1 MAMNNR
7 VLSIEIGNSFT
18 KICEMD
24 YKVKK
29 PKVYKV
35 LTVETPE
42 GIVVDGML
50 QPTQEYADR
59 MVNALGTN
67 GIRTKKVI
75 FTISST
81 RVASREVQIPNVKAS
96 KIEALVK
103 TNANEYF
110 PVDLTQYEIGHYL
123 AGGLTENGKLRVM
136 ALAVPKALLDSYYQL
151 AQMCSWEVECFDY
164 SSNSL
169 YQILRDEKSEKVTMV
184 IKIDENSTI
193 VTVLSAGKVLLQRT
207 VAYGVQD
214 AIDTMIASGAYA
226 VNDPMSAVE
235 RFQKKTC
242 LNRVLHPG
250 DKVWEENA
258 GRWEDEDAGNVEVTE
273 ARQKITASL
282 EPLIVGVSRVIDFYD
297 SRNSENPIEKSYVTG
312 LGGSFSGMSKLFTN
326 CLERKVHTLS
336 EMDDKIGMSKAIRS
350 TRPAAYI
357 SCLGAVLAP
366 VGLIDKSTQ
375 KSKGLTVVSG
385 TNYTFVSVAVLVL
398 GVILSIAMAATSVTR
413 YLGNVAQNV
422 YLQNRVQ
429 ELQPA
434 QAVYN
439 DYLAAEAQYDK
450 YTYLYAYTQTPN
462 ENLVEFI
469 NELEQILPDSFYTN
483 SFSSDQTGISMS
495 VTVEGKA
502 AAARTILN
510 IRNMQSIDD
519 VEISN
524 ITDSK
529 DETGTSIVTFSI
541 TGSYKVL
548 GVILSIAMAAT
559 SVTRYL
565 GNVAQNVYLQNRV
578 QELQPAQAVYNDYL
592 AAEAQYDKYTYLY
605 AYTQTPNENLVE
617 FINELEQILPD
628 SFYTNS
634 FSSDQTGISMSV
646 TVEGKAAAART
657 ILNIRNMQSIDDV
670 EISNITDSK
679 DETGT
684 SIVTFSITGSYKEL
698 TDETEESGE
707 AQADTQTAQ

>member
-18 KICEMD
+18 KICEID

-42 GIVVDGML
+42 GVVVDGML
-50 QPTQEYADR
+50 QPTQEYADHL
-59 MVNALGTN
+59 VNALGTN
-67 GIRTKKVI
+67 GIRTKRVI

-103 TNANEYF
+103 TNANDYF

-123 AGGLTENGKLRVM
+123 AGGLTEEGKLRVM

-151 AQMCSWEVECFDY
+151 AQMCGWEVECFDY

-169 YQILRDEKSEKVTMV
+169 YQILRDEKSEKVTMM

-214 AIDTMIASGAYA
+214 AIETMIASGAYA

-242 LNRVLHPG
+242 LNRVLHQG
-250 DKVWEENA
+250 DKLWEENA
-258 GRWEDEDAGNVEVTE
+258 GRWEDEDAGNAEVTA
-273 ARQKITASL
+273 ARQKITSSL

-297 SRNSENPIEKSYVTG
+297 SRNSNTPIERTYVTG

-336 EMDDKIGMSKAIRS
+336 DMDDKIGMSKAIRS

-375 KSKGLTVVSG
+375 KAKGLTVVSG

-398 GVILSIAMAATSVTR
+398 GVILSIAMAVTSLTR
-413 YLGNVAQNV
+413 YFGTVAENVA
-422 YLQNRVQ
+422 LQARVE

-434 QAVYN
+434 QTVYN
-439 DYLAAEAQYDK
+439 EYLSAAAQYDK
-450 YTYLYAYTQTPN
+450 YKYLYEYTENPN

-469 NELEQILPDSFYTN
+469 NELEQILPDSFYTD
-483 SFSSDQTGISMS
+483 SFSSDQTGISMT
-495 VTVEGKA
+495 VNVEGKA

-510 IRNMQSIDD
+510 IRNMESIED
-519 VEISN
+519 VQISN
-524 ITDSK
+524 ITDNQ
-529 DETGTSIVTFSI
+529 DEMGGSWVMFSMTGT
-541 TGSYKVL
+541 YRE
-548 GVILSIAMAAT
+548 LS
-559 SVTRYL
+559 
-565 GNVAQNVYLQNRV
+565 
-578 QELQPAQAVYNDYL
+578 
-592 AAEAQYDKYTYLY
+592 
-605 AYTQTPNENLVE
+605 
-617 FINELEQILPD
+617 
-628 SFYTNS
+628 
-634 FSSDQTGISMSV
+634 
-646 TVEGKAAAART
+646 
-657 ILNIRNMQSIDDV
+657 
-670 EISNITDSK
+670 
-679 DETGT
+679 
-684 SIVTFSITGSYKEL
+684 
-698 TDETEESGE
+698 DETEETGE
-707 AQADTQTAQ
+707 TVESTQSVQ

>member
-1 MAMNNR
+1 MNNR

-18 KICEMD
+18 KICEID

-42 GIVVDGML
+42 GVVVDGML
-50 QPTQEYADR
+50 QPTQEYADHL
-59 MVNALGTN
+59 VNALGTN
-67 GIRTKKVI
+67 GIHTRRVI

-81 RVASREVQIPNVKAS
+81 RVASREVQIPNVKAN

-103 TNANEYF
+103 TNANDYF

-123 AGGLTENGKLRVM
+123 AGGLTEEGKLRVM

-151 AQMCSWEVECFDY
+151 AQMCGWEVECFDY

-169 YQILRDEKSEKVTMV
+169 YQILRDEKSEKVTMM

-214 AIDTMIASGAYA
+214 AIETMIASGAYA

-242 LNRVLHPG
+242 LNRVLHQG
-250 DKVWEENA
+250 DKLWEENA
-258 GRWEDEDAGNVEVTE
+258 GRWEDEDAGNVEVTA

-297 SRNSENPIEKSYVTG
+297 SRNSDTPIERTYVTG

-375 KSKGLTVVSG
+375 KAKGLTVVSG

-398 GVILSIAMAATSVTR
+398 GVILSIAMAVTSLTR
-413 YLGNVAQNV
+413 YFGTVAENVA
-422 YLQNRVQ
+422 LQARVE

-434 QAVYN
+434 QTVYN
-439 DYLAAEAQYDK
+439 EYLSAAAQYDK
-450 YTYLYAYTQTPN
+450 YKYLYEYTENPN

-469 NELEQILPDSFYTN
+469 NELEQILPDSFYTD
-483 SFSSDQTGISMS
+483 SFSSDQTGISMT
-495 VTVEGKA
+495 VNVEGKA

-510 IRNMQSIDD
+510 IRNMESIED
-519 VEISN
+519 VQISN
-524 ITDSK
+524 ITDNQ
-529 DETGTSIVTFSI
+529 DEMGGSWVMFSMTGT
-541 TGSYKVL
+541 YRE
-548 GVILSIAMAAT
+548 LS
-559 SVTRYL
+559 
-565 GNVAQNVYLQNRV
+565 
-578 QELQPAQAVYNDYL
+578 
-592 AAEAQYDKYTYLY
+592 
-605 AYTQTPNENLVE
+605 
-617 FINELEQILPD
+617 
-628 SFYTNS
+628 
-634 FSSDQTGISMSV
+634 
-646 TVEGKAAAART
+646 
-657 ILNIRNMQSIDDV
+657 
-670 EISNITDSK
+670 
-679 DETGT
+679 
-684 SIVTFSITGSYKEL
+684 
-698 TDETEESGE
+698 DETEETGE
-707 AQADTQTAQ
+707 TVESTQSVQ

>member
-1 MAMNNR
+1 MNNR
-7 VLSIEIGNSFT
+7 VLSIEISNSFT
-18 KICEMD
+18 KICEID

-42 GIVVDGML
+42 GVVVDGML
-50 QPTQEYADR
+50 QPTQEYADHL
-59 MVNALGTN
+59 VNALGTN
-67 GIRTKKVI
+67 GIHTKRVI

-81 RVASREVQIPNVKAS
+81 RVASREVQIPNVKAN

-103 TNANEYF
+103 TNANDYF

-123 AGGLTENGKLRVM
+123 AGGLTEEGKLRVM

-151 AQMCSWEVECFDY
+151 AQMCGWEVECFDY

-169 YQILRDEKSEKVTMV
+169 YQILRDEKSEKVTMM
-184 IKIDENSTI
+184 IKIDENNTI

-214 AIDTMIASGAYA
+214 AIETMIASGAYA

-242 LNRVLHPG
+242 LNRVLHQG
-250 DKVWEENA
+250 DKLWEENA
-258 GRWEDEDAGNVEVTE
+258 GRWEDEDAGNVEVTA
-273 ARQKITASL
+273 ARQKITSSL
-282 EPLIVGVSRVIDFYD
+282 ETLIVGVSRVIDFYD
-297 SRNSENPIEKSYVTG
+297 SRNGDNPIQKTFVTG

-336 EMDDKIGMSKAIRS
+336 DMEDKIGMSKAIRS

-366 VGLIDKSTQ
+366 VGLIDKSQQ
-375 KSKGLTVVSG
+375 KAKGMTVVSG

-398 GVILSIAMAATSVTR
+398 GVILSIAMAVTSLTR
-413 YLGNVAQNV
+413 YFGTVAENVA
-422 YLQNRVQ
+422 LQARVE

-439 DYLAAEAQYDK
+439 DYLATAAQYDK
-450 YTYLYAYTQTPN
+450 YQYLYEYTENPN

-469 NELEQILPDSFYTN
+469 NELEQILPSSFWTN
-483 SFSSDQTGISMS
+483 SFSSDMEGISMS

-510 IRNMQSIDD
+510 IRNMESIED
-519 VEISN
+519 VQISN
-524 ITDSK
+524 ITDAQNELGESA
-529 DETGTSIVTFSI
+529 VTFSI
-541 TGSYKVL
+541 TGTYADIHADSEEAENT
-548 GVILSIAMAAT
+548 GDAAGTIA
-559 SVTRYL
+559 
-565 GNVAQNVYLQNRV
+565 Q
-578 QELQPAQAVYNDYL
+578 
-592 AAEAQYDKYTYLY
+592 
-605 AYTQTPNENLVE
+605 
-617 FINELEQILPD
+617 
-628 SFYTNS
+628 
-634 FSSDQTGISMSV
+634 
-646 TVEGKAAAART
+646 
-657 ILNIRNMQSIDDV
+657 
-670 EISNITDSK
+670 
-679 DETGT
+679 
-684 SIVTFSITGSYKEL
+684 
-698 TDETEESGE
+698 
-707 AQADTQTAQ
+707 

>member
-1 MAMNNR
+1 MNNR
-7 VLSIEIGNSFT
+7 VLSIEISNSFT
-18 KICEMD
+18 KICEID

-42 GIVVDGML
+42 GVVVDGML
-50 QPTQEYADR
+50 QPTQEYADHL
-59 MVNALGTN
+59 VNALGTN
-67 GIRTKKVI
+67 GIHTKRVI

-81 RVASREVQIPNVKAS
+81 RVASREVQIPNVKAN

-103 TNANEYF
+103 TNANDYF

-123 AGGLTENGKLRVM
+123 AGGLTEEGKLRVM

-151 AQMCSWEVECFDY
+151 AQMCGWEVECFDY

-169 YQILRDEKSEKVTMV
+169 YQILRDEKSEKVTMM
-184 IKIDENSTI
+184 IKIDENNTI

-214 AIDTMIASGAYA
+214 AIETMIASGAYA

-242 LNRVLHPG
+242 LNRVLHQG
-250 DKVWEENA
+250 DKLWEENA
-258 GRWEDEDAGNVEVTE
+258 GRWEDEDAGNVEVTA
-273 ARQKITASL
+273 ARQKITSSL
-282 EPLIVGVSRVIDFYD
+282 ETLIVGVSRVIDFYD
-297 SRNSENPIEKSYVTG
+297 SRNGDNPIQKTFVTG

-336 EMDDKIGMSKAIRS
+336 DMEDKIGMSKAIRS

-366 VGLIDKSTQ
+366 VGLIDKSQQ
-375 KSKGLTVVSG
+375 KAKGMTVVSG

-398 GVILSIAMAATSVTR
+398 GVILSIAMAVTSLTR
-413 YLGNVAQNV
+413 YFGTVAENVA
-422 YLQNRVQ
+422 LQARVE

-439 DYLAAEAQYDK
+439 DYLATAAQYDK
-450 YTYLYAYTQTPN
+450 YQYLYEYTENPN

-469 NELEQILPDSFYTN
+469 NELEQILPSSFWTN
-483 SFSSDQTGISMS
+483 SFSSDMEGISMS

-510 IRNMQSIDD
+510 IRNMESIED
-519 VEISN
+519 VQISN
-524 ITDSK
+524 ITDAQNELGESA
-529 DETGTSIVTFSI
+529 VTFSI
-541 TGSYKVL
+541 TGTYADIHADSEEAENT
-548 GVILSIAMAAT
+548 GDAA
-559 SVTRYL
+559 
-565 GNVAQNVYLQNRV
+565 
-578 QELQPAQAVYNDYL
+578 
-592 AAEAQYDKYTYLY
+592 
-605 AYTQTPNENLVE
+605 
-617 FINELEQILPD
+617 
-628 SFYTNS
+628 
-634 FSSDQTGISMSV
+634 
-646 TVEGKAAAART
+646 
-657 ILNIRNMQSIDDV
+657 
-670 EISNITDSK
+670 
-679 DETGT
+679 GT
-684 SIVTFSITGSYKEL
+684 
-698 TDETEESGE
+698 
-707 AQADTQTAQ
+707 TAQ

>member
-7 VLSIEIGNSFT
+7 VLSIEISNSFT
-18 KICEMD
+18 KICEID

-42 GIVVDGML
+42 GVVVDGML
-50 QPTQEYADR
+50 QPTQEYADHL
-59 MVNALGTN
+59 VNALGTN
-67 GIRTKKVI
+67 GIHTKRVI

-81 RVASREVQIPNVKAS
+81 RVASREVQIPNVKAN

-103 TNANEYF
+103 TNANDYF

-123 AGGLTENGKLRVM
+123 AGGLTEEGKLRVM

-151 AQMCSWEVECFDY
+151 AQMCGWEVECFDY

-169 YQILRDEKSEKVTMV
+169 YQILRDEKSEKVTMM
-184 IKIDENSTI
+184 IKIDENNTI

-214 AIDTMIASGAYA
+214 AIETMIASGAYA

-242 LNRVLHPG
+242 LNRVLHQG
-250 DKVWEENA
+250 DKLWEENA
-258 GRWEDEDAGNVEVTE
+258 GRWEDEDAGNVEVTA
-273 ARQKITASL
+273 ARQKITATL
-282 EPLIVGVSRVIDFYD
+282 EPLIVGVNRVIDFYD
-297 SRNSENPIEKSYVTG
+297 SRNGDTPIERTYVTG

-336 EMDDKIGMSKAIRS
+336 DMEDKIGMSKAIRS

-366 VGLIDKSTQ
+366 DKSQQ
-375 KSKGLTVVSG
+375 KAKGMTVVSG

-398 GVILSIAMAATSVTR
+398 GVILSIAMAVTSLTR
-413 YLGNVAQNV
+413 YFGTVAENVA
-422 YLQNRVQ
+422 LQARVE

-439 DYLAAEAQYDK
+439 DYLATAAQYDK
-450 YTYLYAYTQTPN
+450 YQYLYEYTENPN

-469 NELEQILPDSFYTN
+469 NELEQILPSSFWTN
-483 SFSSDQTGISMS
+483 SFSSDMEGISMS

-510 IRNMQSIDD
+510 IRNMESIED
-519 VEISN
+519 VQISG

-529 DETGTSIVTFSI
+529 DEAGKSTVTFSI
-541 TGSYKVL
+541 TGTYK
-548 GVILSIAMAAT
+548 A
-559 SVTRYL
+559 
-565 GNVAQNVYLQNRV
+565 
-578 QELQPAQAVYNDYL
+578 
-592 AAEAQYDKYTYLY
+592 
-605 AYTQTPNENLVE
+605 
-617 FINELEQILPD
+617 
-628 SFYTNS
+628 
-634 FSSDQTGISMSV
+634 
-646 TVEGKAAAART
+646 
-657 ILNIRNMQSIDDV
+657 
-670 EISNITDSK
+670 
-679 DETGT
+679 
-684 SIVTFSITGSYKEL
+684 L
-698 TDETEESGE
+698 TDESAEQT
-707 AQADTQTAQ
+707 DTLTVQ

>member
-18 KICEMD
+18 KICEID

-42 GIVVDGML
+42 GVVVDGML
-50 QPTQEYADR
+50 QPTQEYADHL
-59 MVNALGTN
+59 VNALGTN

-103 TNANEYF
+103 TNANDYF

-123 AGGLTENGKLRVM
+123 AGGLTEEGKLRVM

-151 AQMCSWEVECFDY
+151 AQMCGWEVECFDY

-169 YQILRDEKSEKVTMV
+169 YQILRDEKTETVTMM

-214 AIDTMIASGAYA
+214 AIETMIASGAYA
-226 VNDPMSAVE
+226 VSDPMSAVE

-250 DKVWEENA
+250 DKLWEENA
-258 GRWEDEDAGNVEVTE
+258 GRWEDEDAGNVEVTA
-273 ARQKITASL
+273 ARQKITSSL

-297 SRNSENPIEKSYVTG
+297 SRNSNTPIERTYVTG

-366 VGLIDKSTQ
+366 VGLIDKSQQ
-375 KSKGLTVVSG
+375 KGKGMTVVSG

-398 GVILSIAMAATSVTR
+398 GVILSIAMAVTSLTR
-413 YLGNVAQNV
+413 YFGTVAENVA
-422 YLQNRVQ
+422 LQARVE

-434 QAVYN
+434 QTVYN
-439 DYLAAEAQYDK
+439 EYLSAAAQYDK
-450 YTYLYAYTQTPN
+450 YKYLYEYTENPN

-469 NELEQILPDSFYTN
+469 NELEQILPDSFYTD
-483 SFSSDQTGISMS
+483 SFSSDQTGISMT
-495 VTVEGKA
+495 VNVEGKA

-510 IRNMQSIDD
+510 IRNMESIED
-519 VEISN
+519 VQISN
-524 ITDSK
+524 ITDNQ
-529 DETGTSIVTFSI
+529 DEMGGSWVMFSMTGT
-541 TGSYKVL
+541 YRE
-548 GVILSIAMAAT
+548 LS
-559 SVTRYL
+559 
-565 GNVAQNVYLQNRV
+565 
-578 QELQPAQAVYNDYL
+578 
-592 AAEAQYDKYTYLY
+592 
-605 AYTQTPNENLVE
+605 
-617 FINELEQILPD
+617 
-628 SFYTNS
+628 
-634 FSSDQTGISMSV
+634 
-646 TVEGKAAAART
+646 
-657 ILNIRNMQSIDDV
+657 
-670 EISNITDSK
+670 
-679 DETGT
+679 
-684 SIVTFSITGSYKEL
+684 
-698 TDETEESGE
+698 DETEETGE
-707 AQADTQTAQ
+707 TVESTQSVQ

>member
-18 KICEMD
+18 KICEID

-42 GIVVDGML
+42 GVVVDGML
-50 QPTQEYADR
+50 QPTQEYADHL
-59 MVNALGTN
+59 VNALGTN
-67 GIRTKKVI
+67 GIRTKRVI

-96 KIEALVK
+96 KIEGLVK
-103 TNANEYF
+103 TNANDYF

-123 AGGLTENGKLRVM
+123 AGGLTEDGKLRVM
-136 ALAVPKALLDSYYQL
+136 ALAVPKALLNSYYQL
-151 AQMCSWEVECFDY
+151 AQMCGWEVECFDY

-169 YQILRDEKSEKVTMV
+169 YQILRDEKSEKVTMM

-214 AIDTMIASGAYA
+214 AIETMIASGAYA

-242 LNRVLHPG
+242 LNRVLHQG
-250 DKVWEENA
+250 DKLWEENA
-258 GRWEDEDAGNVEVTE
+258 GRWEDEDAGNVEVTA
-273 ARQKITASL
+273 ARQKITSSL

-297 SRNSENPIEKSYVTG
+297 SRNGDNPIQKTFVTG

-375 KSKGLTVVSG
+375 KAKGLTVVSG
-385 TNYTFVSVAVLVL
+385 TNYTFVSVAILVL
-398 GVILSIAMAATSVTR
+398 GVILSIAMAVTSLTR
-413 YLGNVAQNV
+413 YFGTVAENVA
-422 YLQNRVQ
+422 LQARVE

-434 QAVYN
+434 QTVYN
-439 DYLAAEAQYDK
+439 EYLSAAAQYDK
-450 YTYLYAYTQTPN
+450 YKYLYEYTENPN

-469 NELEQILPDSFYTN
+469 NELEQILPSSFWTN
-483 SFSSDQTGISMS
+483 SFSSDMEGISMS

-510 IRNMQSIDD
+510 IRNMESIED
-519 VEISN
+519 VQISN
-524 ITDSK
+524 ITDTQNELGESA
-529 DETGTSIVTFSI
+529 VTFSI
-541 TGSYKVL
+541 TG
-548 GVILSIAMAAT
+548 
-559 SVTRYL
+559 
-565 GNVAQNVYLQNRV
+565 
-578 QELQPAQAVYNDYL
+578 
-592 AAEAQYDKYTYLY
+592 TY
-605 AYTQTPNENLVE
+605 ADIHADTEETE
-617 FINELEQILPD
+617 
-628 SFYTNS
+628 S
-634 FSSDQTGISMSV
+634 TGD
-646 TVEGKAAAART
+646 T
-657 ILNIRNMQSIDDV
+657 
-670 EISNITDSK
+670 
-679 DETGT
+679 TGT
-684 SIVTFSITGSYKEL
+684 
-698 TDETEESGE
+698 
-707 AQADTQTAQ
+707 TAQ

>member
-1 MAMNNR
+1 MNNR
-7 VLSIEIGNSFT
+7 VLSIEISNSFT
-18 KICEMD
+18 KICEID

-42 GIVVDGML
+42 GVVVDGML
-50 QPTQEYADR
+50 QPTQEYADHL
-59 MVNALGTN
+59 VNALGTN
-67 GIRTKKVI
+67 GIHTKRVI

-81 RVASREVQIPNVKAS
+81 RVASREVQIPNVKAN

-103 TNANEYF
+103 TNANDYF

-123 AGGLTENGKLRVM
+123 AGGLTEEGKLRVM
-136 ALAVPKALLDSYYQL
+136 ALAVPKALLNSYYQL
-151 AQMCSWEVECFDY
+151 AQMCGWEVECFDY

-169 YQILRDEKSEKVTMV
+169 YQILRDEKTETVTMM

-214 AIDTMIASGAYA
+214 AIETMIASGAYA

-250 DKVWEENA
+250 DKLWEENA
-258 GRWEDEDAGNVEVTE
+258 GRWEDEDAGNVEVTA
-273 ARQKITASL
+273 ARQKITSSL

-297 SRNSENPIEKSYVTG
+297 SRNGDNPIQKTFVTG

-336 EMDDKIGMSKAIRS
+336 DMEDKIGMSKAIRS

-366 VGLIDKSTQ
+366 VGLIDKSQQ
-375 KSKGLTVVSG
+375 KAKGMTVVSG

-398 GVILSIAMAATSVTR
+398 GVILSIAMAVTSLTR
-413 YLGNVAQNV
+413 YFGTVAENVA
-422 YLQNRVQ
+422 LQARVE

-439 DYLAAEAQYDK
+439 EYLSAAAQYDK
-450 YTYLYAYTQTPN
+450 YKYLYEYTENPN

-469 NELEQILPDSFYTN
+469 NELEQILPDSFYTD
-483 SFSSDQTGISMS
+483 SFSSDQTGISMT
-495 VTVEGKA
+495 VNVEGKA

-510 IRNMQSIDD
+510 IRNMESIED
-519 VEISN
+519 VQISN
-524 ITDSK
+524 ITDNQ
-529 DETGTSIVTFSI
+529 DEMGGSWVMFSMTGT
-541 TGSYKVL
+541 YRE
-548 GVILSIAMAAT
+548 LS
-559 SVTRYL
+559 
-565 GNVAQNVYLQNRV
+565 
-578 QELQPAQAVYNDYL
+578 
-592 AAEAQYDKYTYLY
+592 
-605 AYTQTPNENLVE
+605 
-617 FINELEQILPD
+617 
-628 SFYTNS
+628 
-634 FSSDQTGISMSV
+634 
-646 TVEGKAAAART
+646 
-657 ILNIRNMQSIDDV
+657 
-670 EISNITDSK
+670 
-679 DETGT
+679 
-684 SIVTFSITGSYKEL
+684 
-698 TDETEESGE
+698 DETEETGE
-707 AQADTQTAQ
+707 TVESTQSVQ

>member
-18 KICEMD
+18 KICEID

-42 GIVVDGML
+42 GVVVDGML
-50 QPTQEYADR
+50 QPTQEYADHL
-59 MVNALGTN
+59 VNALGTN
-67 GIRTKKVI
+67 GIRTKRVI

-81 RVASREVQIPNVKAS
+81 RVASREVQIPNVKAN

-103 TNANEYF
+103 TNANDYF

-123 AGGLTENGKLRVM
+123 AGGLTEEGKLRVM

-151 AQMCSWEVECFDY
+151 AQMCGWEVECFDY

-169 YQILRDEKSEKVTMV
+169 YQILRDEKSEKVTMM

-214 AIDTMIASGAYA
+214 AIETMIASGAYA
-226 VNDPMSAVE
+226 VSDPMSAVE

-242 LNRVLHPG
+242 LNRVLHQG
-250 DKVWEENA
+250 DKLWEENA
-258 GRWEDEDAGNVEVTE
+258 GRWEDEDAGNAEVTA
-273 ARQKITASL
+273 ARQKITSSL

-297 SRNSENPIEKSYVTG
+297 SRNSNTPIERTYVTG

-336 EMDDKIGMSKAIRS
+336 DMDDKIGMSKAIRS

-366 VGLIDKSTQ
+366 VGLIDKSQQ
-375 KSKGLTVVSG
+375 KGKGMTVVSG

-398 GVILSIAMAATSVTR
+398 GVILSIAMAVTSLTR
-413 YLGNVAQNV
+413 YFGTVAENVA
-422 YLQNRVQ
+422 LQARVE

-439 DYLAAEAQYDK
+439 EYLSAAAQYDK
-450 YTYLYAYTQTPN
+450 YEYLYAYTETPN

-469 NELEQILPDSFYTN
+469 NELEQILPDSFWTN
-483 SFSSDQTGISMS
+483 SFSSDDTGISMT
-495 VTVEGKA
+495 VTVAGKPA
-502 AAARTILN
+502 AAETIKN
-510 IRNMQSIDD
+510 IRNMKSMEE
-519 VEISN
+519 VTVSG
-524 ITDSK
+524 ITDNT
-529 DETGTSIVTFSI
+529 DEAGNSTVTFSI
-541 TGSYKVL
+541 S
-548 GVILSIAMAAT
+548 
-559 SVTRYL
+559 
-565 GNVAQNVYLQNRV
+565 
-578 QELQPAQAVYNDYL
+578 
-592 AAEAQYDKYTYLY
+592 
-605 AYTQTPNENLVE
+605 
-617 FINELEQILPD
+617 
-628 SFYTNS
+628 
-634 FSSDQTGISMSV
+634 
-646 TVEGKAAAART
+646 
-657 ILNIRNMQSIDDV
+657 
-670 EISNITDSK
+670 
-679 DETGT
+679 GT
-684 SIVTFSITGSYKEL
+684 YKEL
-698 TDETEESGE
+698 TDETEENGE
-707 AQADTQTAQ
+707 TLSSTQTAQ

>member
-18 KICEMD
+18 KICEID

-42 GIVVDGML
+42 GVVVDGML
-50 QPTQEYADR
+50 QPTQEYADHL
-59 MVNALGTN
+59 VNALGTN
-67 GIRTKKVI
+67 GIRTKRVI

-81 RVASREVQIPNVKAS
+81 RVASREVQIPNVKAN

-103 TNANEYF
+103 TNANDYF

-123 AGGLTENGKLRVM
+123 AGGLTEDGKLRVM
-136 ALAVPKALLDSYYQL
+136 ALAVPKALLNSYYQL
-151 AQMCSWEVECFDY
+151 AQMCGWEVECFDY

-169 YQILRDEKSEKVTMV
+169 YQILRDEKTETVTMM

-214 AIDTMIASGAYA
+214 AIETMIASGAYA

-242 LNRVLHPG
+242 LNRVLHQG
-250 DKVWEENA
+250 DKLWEENA
-258 GRWEDEDAGNVEVTE
+258 GRWEDEDAGNVEVTA
-273 ARQKITASL
+273 ARQKITSSL
-282 EPLIVGVSRVIDFYD
+282 ETLIVGVSRVIDFYD
-297 SRNSENPIEKSYVTG
+297 SRNGDTPIERTYVTG

-336 EMDDKIGMSKAIRS
+336 DMEDKIGMSKAIRS

-366 VGLIDKSTQ
+366 VGLIDKSQQ
-375 KSKGLTVVSG
+375 KTKGMTVVSG

-398 GVILSIAMAATSVTR
+398 GVILSIAMAVTSLTR
-413 YLGNVAQNV
+413 YFGTVAENVA
-422 YLQNRVQ
+422 LQARVE

-439 DYLAAEAQYDK
+439 DYLATAAQYDK
-450 YTYLYAYTQTPN
+450 YQYLYEYTENPN

-469 NELEQILPDSFYTN
+469 NELEQILPSSFWTN
-483 SFSSDQTGISMS
+483 SFSSDMEGISMS

-510 IRNMQSIDD
+510 IRNMESIED
-519 VEISN
+519 VQISN
-524 ITDSK
+524 ITDAQNELGESA
-529 DETGTSIVTFSI
+529 VTFSI
-541 TGSYKVL
+541 TGTYADIHADSEEAENT
-548 GVILSIAMAAT
+548 GDAA
-559 SVTRYL
+559 
-565 GNVAQNVYLQNRV
+565 
-578 QELQPAQAVYNDYL
+578 
-592 AAEAQYDKYTYLY
+592 
-605 AYTQTPNENLVE
+605 
-617 FINELEQILPD
+617 
-628 SFYTNS
+628 
-634 FSSDQTGISMSV
+634 
-646 TVEGKAAAART
+646 
-657 ILNIRNMQSIDDV
+657 
-670 EISNITDSK
+670 
-679 DETGT
+679 GT
-684 SIVTFSITGSYKEL
+684 
-698 TDETEESGE
+698 
-707 AQADTQTAQ
+707 TAQ

>member
-18 KICEMD
+18 KICEID

-42 GIVVDGML
+42 GVVVDGML
-50 QPTQEYADR
+50 QPTQEYADHL
-59 MVNALGTN
+59 VNALGTN

-103 TNANEYF
+103 TNANDYF

-123 AGGLTENGKLRVM
+123 AGGLTEEGKLRVM
-136 ALAVPKALLDSYYQL
+136 ALAVPKALLNSYYQL
-151 AQMCSWEVECFDY
+151 AQMCGWEVECFDY

-169 YQILRDEKSEKVTMV
+169 YQILRDEKSEKVTMM

-214 AIDTMIASGAYA
+214 AIETMIASGAYA

-242 LNRVLHPG
+242 LNRVLHQG
-250 DKVWEENA
+250 DKLWEENA
-258 GRWEDEDAGNVEVTE
+258 GRWEDEDAGNVEVTA
-273 ARQKITASL
+273 ARQKITSSL

-297 SRNSENPIEKSYVTG
+297 SRNGDTPIERTYVTG

-336 EMDDKIGMSKAIRS
+336 DMDDKIGMSKAIRS

-366 VGLIDKSTQ
+366 VGLIDKSQQ
-375 KSKGLTVVSG
+375 KAKGMTVVSG
-385 TNYTFVSVAVLVL
+385 TNYTFVSVAILVL
-398 GVILSIAMAATSVTR
+398 GVILSIAMAVTSLTR
-413 YLGNVAQNV
+413 YFGTVAENVA
-422 YLQNRVQ
+422 LQARVE

-434 QAVYN
+434 QTVYN
-439 DYLAAEAQYDK
+439 EYLSAAAQYDK
-450 YTYLYAYTQTPN
+450 YKYLYEYTENPN

-469 NELEQILPDSFYTN
+469 NELEQILPDSFYTD
-483 SFSSDQTGISMS
+483 SFSSDQTGISMT
-495 VTVEGKA
+495 VNVEGKA

-510 IRNMQSIDD
+510 IRNMESIED
-519 VEISN
+519 VQISN
-524 ITDSK
+524 ITDNQ
-529 DETGTSIVTFSI
+529 DEMGGSWVMFSMTGT
-541 TGSYKVL
+541 YRE
-548 GVILSIAMAAT
+548 LS
-559 SVTRYL
+559 
-565 GNVAQNVYLQNRV
+565 
-578 QELQPAQAVYNDYL
+578 
-592 AAEAQYDKYTYLY
+592 
-605 AYTQTPNENLVE
+605 
-617 FINELEQILPD
+617 
-628 SFYTNS
+628 
-634 FSSDQTGISMSV
+634 
-646 TVEGKAAAART
+646 
-657 ILNIRNMQSIDDV
+657 
-670 EISNITDSK
+670 
-679 DETGT
+679 
-684 SIVTFSITGSYKEL
+684 
-698 TDETEESGE
+698 DETEETGE
-707 AQADTQTAQ
+707 TVESTQSVQ

>member
-18 KICEMD
+18 KICEID

-42 GIVVDGML
+42 GVVVDGML
-50 QPTQEYADR
+50 QPTQEYADHL
-59 MVNALGTN
+59 VNALGTN

-103 TNANEYF
+103 TNANDYF

-123 AGGLTENGKLRVM
+123 AGGLTEEGKLRVM

-151 AQMCSWEVECFDY
+151 AQMCGWEVECFDY

-169 YQILRDEKSEKVTMV
+169 YQILRDEKTETVTMM

-214 AIDTMIASGAYA
+214 AIETMIASGAYA

-242 LNRVLHPG
+242 LNRVLHQG
-250 DKVWEENA
+250 DKLWEENA
-258 GRWEDEDAGNVEVTE
+258 GRWEDEDAGNVEVTA

-297 SRNSENPIEKSYVTG
+297 SRNSNTPIERTYVTG

-375 KSKGLTVVSG
+375 KAKGLTVVSG

-398 GVILSIAMAATSVTR
+398 GVILSIAMAVTSLTR
-413 YLGNVAQNV
+413 YFGTVAENVT
-422 YLQNRVQ
+422 LQARVE

-434 QAVYN
+434 QTVYN
-439 DYLAAEAQYDK
+439 EYLSAAAQYDK
-450 YTYLYAYTQTPN
+450 YKYLYEYTENPN

-469 NELEQILPDSFYTN
+469 NELEQILPSSFWTN
-483 SFSSDQTGISMS
+483 SFSSDMEGISMS

-510 IRNMQSIDD
+510 IRNMESIED
-519 VEISN
+519 VQISN
-524 ITDSK
+524 ITDTQNELGESA
-529 DETGTSIVTFSI
+529 VTFSI
-541 TGSYKVL
+541 TG
-548 GVILSIAMAAT
+548 
-559 SVTRYL
+559 
-565 GNVAQNVYLQNRV
+565 
-578 QELQPAQAVYNDYL
+578 
-592 AAEAQYDKYTYLY
+592 TY
-605 AYTQTPNENLVE
+605 ADIHADTEETE
-617 FINELEQILPD
+617 
-628 SFYTNS
+628 S
-634 FSSDQTGISMSV
+634 TGD
-646 TVEGKAAAART
+646 T
-657 ILNIRNMQSIDDV
+657 
-670 EISNITDSK
+670 
-679 DETGT
+679 TGT
-684 SIVTFSITGSYKEL
+684 
-698 TDETEESGE
+698 
-707 AQADTQTAQ
+707 TAQ

>member
-50 QPTQEYADR
+50 QPTQEYADHL
-59 MVNALGTN
+59 VNALGTN
-67 GIRTKKVI
+67 GIRTKKVL

-81 RVASREVQIPNVKAS
+81 RVASREVQIPNVKAN

-103 TNANEYF
+103 TNASDYF

-123 AGGLTENGKLRVM
+123 AGGLAENGKLRVM
-136 ALAVPKALLDSYYQL
+136 ALAVPKALLNSYYQL
-151 AQMCSWEVECFDY
+151 AQMCGWEIECFDY

-226 VNDPMSAVE
+226 VNNPMSAVE

-258 GRWEDEDAGNVEVTE
+258 GRWEDEDAGNVEVTA

-375 KSKGLTVVSG
+375 KAKGLTVVSG

-398 GVILSIAMAATSVTR
+398 GVILSIAMAVTSLTR
-413 YLGNVAQNV
+413 YFGTVAENVT
-422 YLQNRVQ
+422 LQARVE

-434 QAVYN
+434 QTVYN
-439 DYLAAEAQYDK
+439 EYLSAAAQYDK
-450 YTYLYAYTQTPN
+450 YKYLYEYTENPN

-469 NELEQILPDSFYTN
+469 NELEQILPSSFWTN
-483 SFSSDQTGISMS
+483 SFSSDMEGISMS

-510 IRNMQSIDD
+510 IRNMESIED
-519 VEISN
+519 VQISN
-524 ITDSK
+524 ITDAQNELGESA
-529 DETGTSIVTFSI
+529 VTFSI
-541 TGSYKVL
+541 TGTYADIHADSEEAENT
-548 GVILSIAMAAT
+548 GDAA
-559 SVTRYL
+559 
-565 GNVAQNVYLQNRV
+565 
-578 QELQPAQAVYNDYL
+578 
-592 AAEAQYDKYTYLY
+592 
-605 AYTQTPNENLVE
+605 
-617 FINELEQILPD
+617 
-628 SFYTNS
+628 
-634 FSSDQTGISMSV
+634 
-646 TVEGKAAAART
+646 
-657 ILNIRNMQSIDDV
+657 
-670 EISNITDSK
+670 
-679 DETGT
+679 GT
-684 SIVTFSITGSYKEL
+684 
-698 TDETEESGE
+698 
-707 AQADTQTAQ
+707 TAQ

>member
-1 MAMNNR
+1 MNNR

-18 KICEMD
+18 KICEID

-42 GIVVDGML
+42 GVVVDGML
-50 QPTQEYADR
+50 QPTQEYADHL
-59 MVNALGTN
+59 VNALGTN

-81 RVASREVQIPNVKAS
+81 RVASREVQIPNVKAN

-103 TNANEYF
+103 TNANDYF
-110 PVDLTQYEIGHYL
+110 PVNLTQYEIGHYL
-123 AGGLTENGKLRVM
+123 AGGLTEEGKLRVM

-151 AQMCSWEVECFDY
+151 AQMCGWEVECFDY

-169 YQILRDEKSEKVTMV
+169 YQILRDEKSEKVTMM

-214 AIDTMIASGAYA
+214 AIETMIASGAYA

-242 LNRVLHPG
+242 LNRVLHQG
-250 DKVWEENA
+250 DKLWEENA
-258 GRWEDEDAGNVEVTE
+258 GRWEDEDAGNVEVTA

-282 EPLIVGVSRVIDFYD
+282 EPLIVGVSRIIDFYD
-297 SRNSENPIEKSYVTG
+297 SRNSNTPIERTYVTG

-375 KSKGLTVVSG
+375 KAKGLTVVSG

-398 GVILSIAMAATSVTR
+398 GVILSIAMAVTSLTR
-413 YLGNVAQNV
+413 YFGTVAENVA
-422 YLQNRVQ
+422 LQARVE

-434 QAVYN
+434 QTVYN
-439 DYLAAEAQYDK
+439 EYLSAAAQYDK
-450 YTYLYAYTQTPN
+450 YKYLYEYTENPN

-469 NELEQILPDSFYTN
+469 NELEQILPSSFWTN
-483 SFSSDQTGISMS
+483 SFSSDMEGISMS

-510 IRNMQSIDD
+510 IRNMESIED
-519 VEISN
+519 VQISN
-524 ITDSK
+524 ITDTQNELGESA
-529 DETGTSIVTFSI
+529 VTFSI
-541 TGSYKVL
+541 TG
-548 GVILSIAMAAT
+548 
-559 SVTRYL
+559 
-565 GNVAQNVYLQNRV
+565 
-578 QELQPAQAVYNDYL
+578 
-592 AAEAQYDKYTYLY
+592 TY
-605 AYTQTPNENLVE
+605 ADIHADTEETE
-617 FINELEQILPD
+617 
-628 SFYTNS
+628 S
-634 FSSDQTGISMSV
+634 TGD
-646 TVEGKAAAART
+646 T
-657 ILNIRNMQSIDDV
+657 
-670 EISNITDSK
+670 
-679 DETGT
+679 TGT
-684 SIVTFSITGSYKEL
+684 
-698 TDETEESGE
+698 
-707 AQADTQTAQ
+707 TAQ

>member
-1 MAMNNR
+1 MNNR

-18 KICEMD
+18 KICEID

-42 GIVVDGML
+42 GVVVDGML
-50 QPTQEYADR
+50 QPTQEYADHL
-59 MVNALGTN
+59 VNALGTN
-67 GIRTKKVI
+67 GIRTKRVI

-81 RVASREVQIPNVKAS
+81 RVASREVQIPNVKAN

-103 TNANEYF
+103 TNANDYF

-123 AGGLTENGKLRVM
+123 AGGLTEEGKLRVM
-136 ALAVPKALLDSYYQL
+136 ALAVPKALLNSYYQL
-151 AQMCSWEVECFDY
+151 AQMCGWEVECFDY

-169 YQILRDEKSEKVTMV
+169 YQILRDEKSEKVTMM

-214 AIDTMIASGAYA
+214 AIETMIASGAYA

-242 LNRVLHPG
+242 LNRVLHQG
-250 DKVWEENA
+250 DKLWEENA
-258 GRWEDEDAGNVEVTE
+258 GRWEDEDAGNVEVTA

-297 SRNSENPIEKSYVTG
+297 SRNSDTPIERTYVTG

-336 EMDDKIGMSKAIRS
+336 DMDDKIGMSKAIRS

-366 VGLIDKSTQ
+366 VGLIDKSQQ
-375 KSKGLTVVSG
+375 KGKGMTVVSG

-398 GVILSIAMAATSVTR
+398 GVILSIAMAVTSLTR
-413 YLGNVAQNV
+413 YFGTVAENVA
-422 YLQNRVQ
+422 LQARVE

-434 QAVYN
+434 QTVYN
-439 DYLAAEAQYDK
+439 EYLSTAAQYDK
-450 YTYLYAYTQTPN
+450 YKYLYEYTENPN

-469 NELEQILPDSFYTN
+469 NELEQILPDSFYTD
-483 SFSSDQTGISMS
+483 SFSSDQTGISMT
-495 VTVEGKA
+495 VNVEGKA

-510 IRNMQSIDD
+510 IRNMESIED
-519 VEISN
+519 VQISN
-524 ITDSK
+524 ITDNQ
-529 DETGTSIVTFSI
+529 DEMGGSWVMFSMTGT
-541 TGSYKVL
+541 YRE
-548 GVILSIAMAAT
+548 LS
-559 SVTRYL
+559 
-565 GNVAQNVYLQNRV
+565 
-578 QELQPAQAVYNDYL
+578 
-592 AAEAQYDKYTYLY
+592 
-605 AYTQTPNENLVE
+605 
-617 FINELEQILPD
+617 
-628 SFYTNS
+628 
-634 FSSDQTGISMSV
+634 
-646 TVEGKAAAART
+646 
-657 ILNIRNMQSIDDV
+657 
-670 EISNITDSK
+670 
-679 DETGT
+679 
-684 SIVTFSITGSYKEL
+684 
-698 TDETEESGE
+698 DETEETGE
-707 AQADTQTAQ
+707 TVESTQSVQ

>member
-1 MAMNNR
+1 MNNR

-18 KICEMD
+18 KICEID

-42 GIVVDGML
+42 GVVVDGML
-50 QPTQEYADR
+50 QPTQEYADHL
-59 MVNALGTN
+59 VNALGTN
-67 GIRTKKVI
+67 GIRTKRVI

-103 TNANEYF
+103 TNANDYF

-123 AGGLTENGKLRVM
+123 AGGLTEDGKLRVM
-136 ALAVPKALLDSYYQL
+136 ALAVPKALLNSYYQL
-151 AQMCSWEVECFDY
+151 AQMCGWEVECFDY

-169 YQILRDEKSEKVTMV
+169 YQILRDEKSEKVTMM
-184 IKIDENSTI
+184 IKIDENNTI

-214 AIDTMIASGAYA
+214 AIETMIASGAYG
-226 VNDPMSAVE
+226 VSDPMSAVE

-242 LNRVLHPG
+242 LNRVLHKG
-250 DKVWEENA
+250 DKLWEENA

-273 ARQKITASL
+273 ARQKITSSL

-297 SRNSENPIEKSYVTG
+297 SRNSNTPIERTYVTG

-366 VGLIDKSTQ
+366 VGLIDKSQQ
-375 KSKGLTVVSG
+375 KGKGMTVVSG

-398 GVILSIAMAATSVTR
+398 GVILSIAMAVTSLTR
-413 YLGNVAQNV
+413 YFGTVAENVA
-422 YLQNRVQ
+422 LQARVE

-434 QAVYN
+434 QTVYN
-439 DYLAAEAQYDK
+439 EYLSAAAQYDK
-450 YTYLYAYTQTPN
+450 YKYLYEYTENPN

-469 NELEQILPDSFYTN
+469 NELEQILPSSFWTN
-483 SFSSDQTGISMS
+483 SFSSDLEGISMS
-495 VTVEGKA
+495 VSVVGKE

-510 IRNMQSIDD
+510 IRNMKSISD
-519 VEISN
+519 VQISN
-524 ITDSK
+524 ITDTQNELGESA
-529 DETGTSIVTFSI
+529 VTFSI
-541 TGSYKVL
+541 TG
-548 GVILSIAMAAT
+548 
-559 SVTRYL
+559 
-565 GNVAQNVYLQNRV
+565 
-578 QELQPAQAVYNDYL
+578 
-592 AAEAQYDKYTYLY
+592 TYADL
-605 AYTQTPNENLVE
+605 NE
-617 FINELEQILPD
+617 
-628 SFYTNS
+628 
-634 FSSDQTGISMSV
+634 
-646 TVEGKAAAART
+646 
-657 ILNIRNMQSIDDV
+657 
-670 EISNITDSK
+670 
-679 DETGT
+679 
-684 SIVTFSITGSYKEL
+684 
-698 TDETEESGE
+698 ETEETEETGEISG
-707 AQADTQTAQ
+707 TTAQ

>member
-1 MAMNNR
+1 MNNR

-18 KICEMD
+18 KICEID

-42 GIVVDGML
+42 GVVVDGML
-50 QPTQEYADR
+50 QPTQEYADHL
-59 MVNALGTN
+59 VNALGTN

-103 TNANEYF
+103 TNANDYF

-123 AGGLTENGKLRVM
+123 AGGLTEEGKLRVM

-151 AQMCSWEVECFDY
+151 AQMCGWEVECFDY

-169 YQILRDEKSEKVTMV
+169 YQILRDEKSEKVTMM

-214 AIDTMIASGAYA
+214 AIETMIASGAYA

-242 LNRVLHPG
+242 LNRVLHQG

-258 GRWEDEDAGNVEVTE
+258 GRWEDEDAGNVEVTA

-297 SRNSENPIEKSYVTG
+297 SRNGDTPIERTYVTG

-336 EMDDKIGMSKAIRS
+336 DMDDKIGMSKAIRS

-366 VGLIDKSTQ
+366 VGLIDKSQQ
-375 KSKGLTVVSG
+375 KAKGMTVVSG

-398 GVILSIAMAATSVTR
+398 GVILSIAMAVTSLTR
-413 YLGNVAQNV
+413 YFGTVAENVA
-422 YLQNRVQ
+422 LQARVE

-439 DYLAAEAQYDK
+439 EYLSAAAQYDK
-450 YTYLYAYTQTPN
+450 YKYLYEYTENPN

-469 NELEQILPDSFYTN
+469 NELEQILPSSFWTN
-483 SFSSDQTGISMS
+483 SFSSDMEGISMS

-510 IRNMQSIDD
+510 IRNMESIED
-519 VEISN
+519 VQISN
-524 ITDSK
+524 ITDTQNELGESA
-529 DETGTSIVTFSI
+529 VTFSI
-541 TGSYKVL
+541 TG
-548 GVILSIAMAAT
+548 
-559 SVTRYL
+559 
-565 GNVAQNVYLQNRV
+565 
-578 QELQPAQAVYNDYL
+578 
-592 AAEAQYDKYTYLY
+592 TY
-605 AYTQTPNENLVE
+605 ADIHADTEETE
-617 FINELEQILPD
+617 
-628 SFYTNS
+628 S
-634 FSSDQTGISMSV
+634 TGD
-646 TVEGKAAAART
+646 T
-657 ILNIRNMQSIDDV
+657 
-670 EISNITDSK
+670 
-679 DETGT
+679 TGT
-684 SIVTFSITGSYKEL
+684 
-698 TDETEESGE
+698 
-707 AQADTQTAQ
+707 TAQ

>member
-18 KICEMD
+18 KICEID

-42 GIVVDGML
+42 GVVVDGML
-50 QPTQEYADR
+50 QPTQEYADHL
-59 MVNALGTN
+59 VNALGTN
-67 GIRTKKVI
+67 GIHTRRVI

-103 TNANEYF
+103 TNANDYF

-123 AGGLTENGKLRVM
+123 AGGLTEEGKLRVM
-136 ALAVPKALLDSYYQL
+136 ALAVPKALLNSYYQL
-151 AQMCSWEVECFDY
+151 AQMCGWEVECFEY
-164 SSNSL
+164 SNSL
-169 YQILRDEKSEKVTMV
+169 YQILRDEKSEKVTMM

-214 AIDTMIASGAYA
+214 AIETMIASGAYA

-250 DKVWEENA
+250 DKLWEENA
-258 GRWEDEDAGNVEVTE
+258 GRWEDEDAGNAEVTA
-273 ARQKITASL
+273 ARQKITSSL

-297 SRNSENPIEKSYVTG
+297 SRNSDTPIERTYVTG

-336 EMDDKIGMSKAIRS
+336 DMDDKIGMSKAIRS

-375 KSKGLTVVSG
+375 KAKGLTVVSG

-398 GVILSIAMAATSVTR
+398 GVILSIAMAVTSMTR
-413 YLGNVAQNV
+413 YFGTVAENVA
-422 YLQNRVQ
+422 LQARVE

-434 QAVYN
+434 QTVYN
-439 DYLAAEAQYDK
+439 EYLSTAAQYDK
-450 YTYLYAYTQTPN
+450 YEYLYAYTETPN

-469 NELEQILPDSFYTN
+469 NELEQILPDSFWTN

-495 VTVEGKA
+495 VTVGGKA

-510 IRNMQSIDD
+510 IRNMQSIED
-519 VEISN
+519 VQISG
-524 ITDSK
+524 ITDTK
-529 DETGTSIVTFSI
+529 DEAGNSTVTFSI
-541 TGSYKVL
+541 TGTYK
-548 GVILSIAMAAT
+548 A
-559 SVTRYL
+559 
-565 GNVAQNVYLQNRV
+565 
-578 QELQPAQAVYNDYL
+578 
-592 AAEAQYDKYTYLY
+592 
-605 AYTQTPNENLVE
+605 
-617 FINELEQILPD
+617 
-628 SFYTNS
+628 
-634 FSSDQTGISMSV
+634 
-646 TVEGKAAAART
+646 
-657 ILNIRNMQSIDDV
+657 
-670 EISNITDSK
+670 
-679 DETGT
+679 
-684 SIVTFSITGSYKEL
+684 L
-698 TDETEESGE
+698 TDESAEQT
-707 AQADTQTAQ
+707 DTLTVQ

>member
-18 KICEMD
+18 KICEID

-50 QPTQEYADR
+50 QPTQEYADHL
-59 MVNALGTN
+59 VNALGAN
-67 GIRTKKVI
+67 SIRTKKVI

-81 RVASREVQIPNVKAS
+81 RVASREVQIPNVKAN

-103 TNANEYF
+103 TNAGDYF
-110 PVDLTQYEIGHYL
+110 PVDLTQYEIGYYM

-136 ALAVPKALLDSYYQL
+136 AMAVPKALLDSYYQL
-151 AQMCSWEVECFDY
+151 AQMCGWEVECFDY

-193 VTVLSAGKVLLQRT
+193 VTVLTAGKVLLQRT

-214 AIDTMIASGAYA
+214 AIDTMIASGAYG
-226 VNDPMSAVE
+226 VTNPISAVE

-242 LNRVLHPG
+242 LNRVLHQG
-250 DKVWEENA
+250 DKLWEENA
-258 GRWEDEDAGNVEVTE
+258 GRWEDEDAGNITVME

-297 SRNSENPIEKSYVTG
+297 SRNGDTSIERTYVTG

-336 EMDDKIGMSKAIRS
+336 EVEKIGMSKAIRS

-366 VGLIDKSTQ
+366 VGLIDKSSQ

-398 GVILSIAMAATSVTR
+398 GIILSGAMAGTSLSR
-413 YLGNVAQNV
+413 YFSAVAENAA
-422 YLQNRVQ
+422 LQAKVQ

-439 DYLAAEAQYDK
+439 EYLAAAAQYDK
-450 YTYLYAYTQTPN
+450 YQYLYDYTETPN

-469 NELEQILPDSFYTN
+469 NELEQILPSSFYTN
-483 SFSSDQTGISMS
+483 SFSSDLDGISMS
-495 VTVEGKA
+495 VTVTGKE

-510 IRNMQSIDD
+510 IRNMESISD
-519 VEISN
+519 VQISN

-529 DETGTSIVTFSI
+529 NELGESSVTFSI
-541 TGSYKVL
+541 TG
-548 GVILSIAMAAT
+548 
-559 SVTRYL
+559 
-565 GNVAQNVYLQNRV
+565 
-578 QELQPAQAVYNDYL
+578 
-592 AAEAQYDKYTYLY
+592 TY
-605 AYTQTPNENLVE
+605 AD
-617 FINELEQILPD
+617 IH
-628 SFYTNS
+628 
-634 FSSDQTGISMSV
+634 
-646 TVEGKAAAART
+646 A
-657 ILNIRNMQSIDDV
+657 
-670 EISNITDSK
+670 
-679 DETGT
+679 
-684 SIVTFSITGSYKEL
+684 
-698 TDETEESGE
+698 ETEETE
-707 AQADTQTAQ
+707 AAGDTAGTTAQ

>member
-1 MAMNNR
+1 MNNR

-18 KICEMD
+18 KICEID

-42 GIVVDGML
+42 GVVVDGML
-50 QPTQEYADR
+50 QPTQEYADHL
-59 MVNALGTN
+59 VNALGTN
-67 GIRTKKVI
+67 GIHTKRVI

-81 RVASREVQIPNVKAS
+81 RVASREVQIPNVKAN

-103 TNANEYF
+103 TNANDYF
-110 PVDLTQYEIGHYL
+110 PVNLTQYEIGHYL
-123 AGGLTENGKLRVM
+123 AGGLTEEGKLRVM
-136 ALAVPKALLDSYYQL
+136 ALAVPKALLNSYYQL
-151 AQMCSWEVECFDY
+151 AQMCGWEVECFDY

-169 YQILRDEKSEKVTMV
+169 YQILRDEKTETVTMM

-214 AIDTMIASGAYA
+214 AIETMIASGVYA

-242 LNRVLHPG
+242 LNRVLHQG
-250 DKVWEENA
+250 DKLWEENA
-258 GRWEDEDAGNVEVTE
+258 GRWEDEDAGNVEVTA
-273 ARQKITASL
+273 ARQKITSSL

-297 SRNSENPIEKSYVTG
+297 SRNSDTPIERTYVTG

-336 EMDDKIGMSKAIRS
+336 DMEDKIGMSKAIRS

-366 VGLIDKSTQ
+366 VGLIDKSQQ
-375 KSKGLTVVSG
+375 KAKGMTVVSG

-398 GVILSIAMAATSVTR
+398 GVILSIAMAVTSLTR
-413 YLGNVAQNV
+413 YFGTVAENVA
-422 YLQNRVQ
+422 LQARVE

-434 QAVYN
+434 QTVYN
-439 DYLAAEAQYDK
+439 EYLSAAAQYDK
-450 YTYLYAYTQTPN
+450 YKYLYEYTENPN

-469 NELEQILPDSFYTN
+469 NELEQILPSSFWTN
-483 SFSSDQTGISMS
+483 SFSSDMEGISMS

-510 IRNMQSIDD
+510 IRNMESIED
-519 VEISN
+519 VQISN
-524 ITDSK
+524 ITDTQNELGESA
-529 DETGTSIVTFSI
+529 VTFSI
-541 TGSYKVL
+541 TG
-548 GVILSIAMAAT
+548 
-559 SVTRYL
+559 
-565 GNVAQNVYLQNRV
+565 
-578 QELQPAQAVYNDYL
+578 
-592 AAEAQYDKYTYLY
+592 TY
-605 AYTQTPNENLVE
+605 ADIHADTE
-617 FINELEQILPD
+617 
-628 SFYTNS
+628 
-634 FSSDQTGISMSV
+634 
-646 TVEGKAAAART
+646 
-657 ILNIRNMQSIDDV
+657 
-670 EISNITDSK
+670 
-679 DETGT
+679 
-684 SIVTFSITGSYKEL
+684 
-698 TDETEESGE
+698 ETESTG
-707 AQADTQTAQ
+707 DTAGTTAQ

>member
-1 MAMNNR
+1 MAMNHR

-18 KICEMD
+18 KICEID

-42 GIVVDGML
+42 GVVVDGML
-50 QPTQEYADR
+50 QPTQEYADHL
-59 MVNALGTN
+59 VNALGTN
-67 GIRTKKVI
+67 GIRTKRVI

-81 RVASREVQIPNVKAS
+81 RVASREVQIPNVKAN

-103 TNANEYF
+103 TNANDYF

-123 AGGLTENGKLRVM
+123 AGGLTEEGKLRVM
-136 ALAVPKALLDSYYQL
+136 ALAVPKALLNSYYQL
-151 AQMCSWEVECFDY
+151 AQMCGWEVECFDY

-169 YQILRDEKSEKVTMV
+169 YQILRDEKSEKVTMM

-214 AIDTMIASGAYA
+214 AIETMIASGAYA

-242 LNRVLHPG
+242 LNRVLHQG
-250 DKVWEENA
+250 DKLWEENA
-258 GRWEDEDAGNVEVTE
+258 GRWEDEDAGNVEVTA
-273 ARQKITASL
+273 ARQKITSSL

-297 SRNSENPIEKSYVTG
+297 SRNGDTPIERTYVTG

-375 KSKGLTVVSG
+375 KAKGLTVVSG

-398 GVILSIAMAATSVTR
+398 GVILSIAMAVTSLTR
-413 YLGNVAQNV
+413 YFGTVAENVA
-422 YLQNRVQ
+422 LQARVE

-434 QAVYN
+434 QTVYN
-439 DYLAAEAQYDK
+439 EYLSTAAQYDK
-450 YTYLYAYTQTPN
+450 YKYLYEYTENPN

-469 NELEQILPDSFYTN
+469 NELEQILPSSFWTN
-483 SFSSDQTGISMS
+483 SFSSDMEGISMS

-510 IRNMQSIDD
+510 IRNMESIED
-519 VEISN
+519 VQISN
-524 ITDSK
+524 ITDTQNELGESA
-529 DETGTSIVTFSI
+529 VTFSI
-541 TGSYKVL
+541 TG
-548 GVILSIAMAAT
+548 
-559 SVTRYL
+559 
-565 GNVAQNVYLQNRV
+565 
-578 QELQPAQAVYNDYL
+578 
-592 AAEAQYDKYTYLY
+592 TY
-605 AYTQTPNENLVE
+605 ADIHADTEETE
-617 FINELEQILPD
+617 
-628 SFYTNS
+628 S
-634 FSSDQTGISMSV
+634 TGD
-646 TVEGKAAAART
+646 T
-657 ILNIRNMQSIDDV
+657 
-670 EISNITDSK
+670 
-679 DETGT
+679 TGT
-684 SIVTFSITGSYKEL
+684 
-698 TDETEESGE
+698 
-707 AQADTQTAQ
+707 TAQ

>member
-18 KICEMD
+18 KICEID

-35 LTVETPE
+35 LTVETQE
-42 GIVVDGML
+42 GVVVDGML
-50 QPTQEYADR
+50 QPTQEYADHL
-59 MVNALGTN
+59 VNALGTN
-67 GIRTKKVI
+67 GIRTRKVI

-81 RVASREVQIPNVKAS
+81 RVASREVQIPNVKAN

-103 TNANEYF
+103 TNANDYF

-123 AGGLTENGKLRVM
+123 AGGLTEDGKLRVM
-136 ALAVPKALLDSYYQL
+136 ALAVPKALLNSYYQL
-151 AQMCSWEVECFDY
+151 AQMCGWEVECFDY

-169 YQILRDEKSEKVTMV
+169 YQILRDEKTETVTMM

-214 AIDTMIASGAYA
+214 AIETMIASGAYA

-250 DKVWEENA
+250 DKLWEENA
-258 GRWEDEDAGNVEVTE
+258 GRWEDEDAGNVEVTA
-273 ARQKITASL
+273 ARQKITSSL

-297 SRNSENPIEKSYVTG
+297 SRNGDNPIQKTFVTG

-336 EMDDKIGMSKAIRS
+336 DMEDKIGMSKAIRS

-366 VGLIDKSTQ
+366 VGLIDKSQQ
-375 KSKGLTVVSG
+375 KTKGMTVVSG

-398 GVILSIAMAATSVTR
+398 GVILSIAMAVTSLTR
-413 YLGNVAQNV
+413 YFGTVAENVA
-422 YLQNRVQ
+422 LQARVE

-439 DYLAAEAQYDK
+439 DYLATAAQYDK
-450 YTYLYAYTQTPN
+450 YQYLYEYTENPN

-469 NELEQILPDSFYTN
+469 NELEQILPSSFWTN
-483 SFSSDQTGISMS
+483 SFSSDMEGISMS

-510 IRNMQSIDD
+510 IRNMESIED
-519 VEISN
+519 VQISN
-524 ITDSK
+524 ITDAQNELGESA
-529 DETGTSIVTFSI
+529 VTFSI
-541 TGSYKVL
+541 TG
-548 GVILSIAMAAT
+548 
-559 SVTRYL
+559 
-565 GNVAQNVYLQNRV
+565 
-578 QELQPAQAVYNDYL
+578 
-592 AAEAQYDKYTYLY
+592 TYADL
-605 AYTQTPNENLVE
+605 NE
-617 FINELEQILPD
+617 
-628 SFYTNS
+628 
-634 FSSDQTGISMSV
+634 
-646 TVEGKAAAART
+646 
-657 ILNIRNMQSIDDV
+657 
-670 EISNITDSK
+670 
-679 DETGT
+679 
-684 SIVTFSITGSYKEL
+684 
-698 TDETEESGE
+698 ETEETEETGEISG
-707 AQADTQTAQ
+707 TTAQ

>member
-18 KICEMD
+18 KICEID

-42 GIVVDGML
+42 GVVVDGML
-50 QPTQEYADR
+50 QPTQEYADHL
-59 MVNALGTN
+59 VNALGTN
-67 GIRTKKVI
+67 GIHTRRVI

-81 RVASREVQIPNVKAS
+81 RVASREVQIPNVKAN

-103 TNANEYF
+103 TNANDYF

-123 AGGLTENGKLRVM
+123 AGGLTEEGKLRVM

-151 AQMCSWEVECFDY
+151 AQMCGWEVECFDY

-169 YQILRDEKSEKVTMV
+169 YQILRDEKTETVTMM

-214 AIDTMIASGAYA
+214 AIETMIASGAYA

-242 LNRVLHPG
+242 LNRVLHQG
-250 DKVWEENA
+250 DKLWEENA
-258 GRWEDEDAGNVEVTE
+258 GRWEDEDAGNVEVTA
-273 ARQKITASL
+273 ARQKITSSL

-297 SRNSENPIEKSYVTG
+297 SRNSNTPIERTYVTG

-336 EMDDKIGMSKAIRS
+336 DMDDKIGMSKAIRS

-366 VGLIDKSTQ
+366 VGLIDKSQQ
-375 KSKGLTVVSG
+375 KGKGMTVVSG

-398 GVILSIAMAATSVTR
+398 GVILSIAMAVTSLTR
-413 YLGNVAQNV
+413 YFGTVAENVA
-422 YLQNRVQ
+422 LQARVE

-434 QAVYN
+434 QTVYN
-439 DYLAAEAQYDK
+439 EYLSAAAQYDK
-450 YTYLYAYTQTPN
+450 YKYLYEYTENPN

-469 NELEQILPDSFYTN
+469 NELEQILPSSFWTN
-483 SFSSDQTGISMS
+483 SFSSDMEGISMS

-510 IRNMQSIDD
+510 IRNMESIED
-519 VEISN
+519 VQISN
-524 ITDSK
+524 ITDTQNELGESA
-529 DETGTSIVTFSI
+529 VTFSI
-541 TGSYKVL
+541 TG
-548 GVILSIAMAAT
+548 
-559 SVTRYL
+559 
-565 GNVAQNVYLQNRV
+565 
-578 QELQPAQAVYNDYL
+578 
-592 AAEAQYDKYTYLY
+592 TY
-605 AYTQTPNENLVE
+605 ADIHADTEETE
-617 FINELEQILPD
+617 
-628 SFYTNS
+628 S
-634 FSSDQTGISMSV
+634 TGD
-646 TVEGKAAAART
+646 T
-657 ILNIRNMQSIDDV
+657 
-670 EISNITDSK
+670 
-679 DETGT
+679 TGT
-684 SIVTFSITGSYKEL
+684 
-698 TDETEESGE
+698 
-707 AQADTQTAQ
+707 TAQ

>member
-18 KICEMD
+18 KICEID

-42 GIVVDGML
+42 GVVVDGML
-50 QPTQEYADR
+50 QPTQEYADHL
-59 MVNALGTN
+59 VNALGTN
-67 GIRTKKVI
+67 GIRTKRVI

-81 RVASREVQIPNVKAS
+81 RVASREVQIPNVKAN

-103 TNANEYF
+103 TNANDYF

-123 AGGLTENGKLRVM
+123 AGGLTEEGKLRVM

-151 AQMCSWEVECFDY
+151 AQMCGWEVECFDY

-169 YQILRDEKSEKVTMV
+169 YQILRDEKSEKVTMM

-214 AIDTMIASGAYA
+214 AIETMIASGAYA

-242 LNRVLHPG
+242 LNRVLHQG
-250 DKVWEENA
+250 DKLWEENA
-258 GRWEDEDAGNVEVTE
+258 GRWEDEDAGNVEVTA

-297 SRNSENPIEKSYVTG
+297 SRNSDTPIERTYVTG

-375 KSKGLTVVSG
+375 KAKGLTVVSG

-398 GVILSIAMAATSVTR
+398 GVIQSIAMAVTSLTR
-413 YLGNVAQNV
+413 YFGTVAENVT
-422 YLQNRVQ
+422 LQARVE

-434 QAVYN
+434 QTVYN
-439 DYLAAEAQYDK
+439 EYLSAAAQYDK
-450 YTYLYAYTQTPN
+450 YKYLYEYTENPN

-469 NELEQILPDSFYTN
+469 NELEQILPSSFWTN
-483 SFSSDQTGISMS
+483 SFSSDMEGISMS

-510 IRNMQSIDD
+510 IRNMESIED
-519 VEISN
+519 VQISN
-524 ITDSK
+524 ITDAQNELGESA
-529 DETGTSIVTFSI
+529 VTFSI
-541 TGSYKVL
+541 TGTYADIHADSEEAENT
-548 GVILSIAMAAT
+548 GDAA
-559 SVTRYL
+559 
-565 GNVAQNVYLQNRV
+565 
-578 QELQPAQAVYNDYL
+578 
-592 AAEAQYDKYTYLY
+592 
-605 AYTQTPNENLVE
+605 
-617 FINELEQILPD
+617 
-628 SFYTNS
+628 
-634 FSSDQTGISMSV
+634 
-646 TVEGKAAAART
+646 
-657 ILNIRNMQSIDDV
+657 
-670 EISNITDSK
+670 
-679 DETGT
+679 GT
-684 SIVTFSITGSYKEL
+684 
-698 TDETEESGE
+698 
-707 AQADTQTAQ
+707 TAQ

>member
-1 MAMNNR
+1 MNNR

-18 KICEMD
+18 KICEID

-42 GIVVDGML
+42 GVVVDGML
-50 QPTQEYADR
+50 QPTQEYADHL
-59 MVNALGTN
+59 VNALGTN
-67 GIRTKKVI
+67 GIRTKRVI

-103 TNANEYF
+103 TNANDYF

-123 AGGLTENGKLRVM
+123 AGGLTEEGKLRVM

-151 AQMCSWEVECFDY
+151 AQMCGWEVECFDY

-169 YQILRDEKSEKVTMV
+169 YQILRDEKTETVTMM

-214 AIDTMIASGAYA
+214 AIETMIASGAYA

-242 LNRVLHPG
+242 LNRVLHQG
-250 DKVWEENA
+250 DKLWEENA
-258 GRWEDEDAGNVEVTE
+258 GRWEDEDAGNVEVTA

-297 SRNSENPIEKSYVTG
+297 SRNSDTPIERTYVTG

-375 KSKGLTVVSG
+375 KAKGLTVVSG

-398 GVILSIAMAATSVTR
+398 GVILSIAMAVTSLTR
-413 YLGNVAQNV
+413 YFGTVAENVA
-422 YLQNRVQ
+422 LQARVE

-434 QAVYN
+434 QTVYN
-439 DYLAAEAQYDK
+439 EYLSAAAQYDK
-450 YTYLYAYTQTPN
+450 YKYLYEYTENPN

-469 NELEQILPDSFYTN
+469 NELEQILPDSFYTD
-483 SFSSDQTGISMS
+483 SFSSDQTGISMT
-495 VTVEGKA
+495 VNVEGKA

-510 IRNMQSIDD
+510 IRNMESIED
-519 VEISN
+519 VQISN
-524 ITDSK
+524 ITDNQ
-529 DETGTSIVTFSI
+529 DEMGGSWVMFSMTGT
-541 TGSYKVL
+541 YRE
-548 GVILSIAMAAT
+548 LS
-559 SVTRYL
+559 
-565 GNVAQNVYLQNRV
+565 
-578 QELQPAQAVYNDYL
+578 
-592 AAEAQYDKYTYLY
+592 
-605 AYTQTPNENLVE
+605 
-617 FINELEQILPD
+617 
-628 SFYTNS
+628 
-634 FSSDQTGISMSV
+634 
-646 TVEGKAAAART
+646 
-657 ILNIRNMQSIDDV
+657 
-670 EISNITDSK
+670 
-679 DETGT
+679 
-684 SIVTFSITGSYKEL
+684 
-698 TDETEESGE
+698 DETEETGE
-707 AQADTQTAQ
+707 TVESTQSVQ

>member
-1 MAMNNR
+1 MNNR

-18 KICEMD
+18 KICEID

-42 GIVVDGML
+42 GVVVDGML
-50 QPTQEYADR
+50 QPTQEYADHL
-59 MVNALGTN
+59 VNALGTN
-67 GIRTKKVI
+67 GIRTRKVI

-81 RVASREVQIPNVKAS
+81 RVASREVQIPNVKAN

-103 TNANEYF
+103 TNANDYF

-123 AGGLTENGKLRVM
+123 AGGLTEEGKLRVM

-151 AQMCSWEVECFDY
+151 AQMCGWEVECFDY

-169 YQILRDEKSEKVTMV
+169 YQILRDEKTETVTMM

-214 AIDTMIASGAYA
+214 AIETMIASGVYA

-242 LNRVLHPG
+242 LNRVLHQG
-250 DKVWEENA
+250 DKLWEENA
-258 GRWEDEDAGNVEVTE
+258 GRWEDEDAGNVEVTA
-273 ARQKITASL
+273 ARQKITSSL
-282 EPLIVGVSRVIDFYD
+282 ETLIVGVSRVIDFYD
-297 SRNSENPIEKSYVTG
+297 SRNGDNPIQKTFVTG

-336 EMDDKIGMSKAIRS
+336 DMEDKIGMSKAIRS

-366 VGLIDKSTQ
+366 VGLIDKSQQ
-375 KSKGLTVVSG
+375 KAKGMTVVSG

-398 GVILSIAMAATSVTR
+398 GVILSIAMAVTSLTR
-413 YLGNVAQNV
+413 YFGTVAENVA
-422 YLQNRVQ
+422 LQARVE

-434 QAVYN
+434 QTVYN
-439 DYLAAEAQYDK
+439 DYLATAAQYDK
-450 YTYLYAYTQTPN
+450 YQYLYEYTENPN

-469 NELEQILPDSFYTN
+469 NELEQILPSSFWTN
-483 SFSSDQTGISMS
+483 SFSSDMEGISMS

-510 IRNMQSIDD
+510 IRNMESIED
-519 VEISN
+519 VQISN
-524 ITDSK
+524 ITDAQNELGESA
-529 DETGTSIVTFSI
+529 VTFSI
-541 TGSYKVL
+541 TGMYADIHADSEEAENT
-548 GVILSIAMAAT
+548 GDAA
-559 SVTRYL
+559 
-565 GNVAQNVYLQNRV
+565 
-578 QELQPAQAVYNDYL
+578 
-592 AAEAQYDKYTYLY
+592 
-605 AYTQTPNENLVE
+605 
-617 FINELEQILPD
+617 
-628 SFYTNS
+628 
-634 FSSDQTGISMSV
+634 
-646 TVEGKAAAART
+646 
-657 ILNIRNMQSIDDV
+657 
-670 EISNITDSK
+670 
-679 DETGT
+679 GT
-684 SIVTFSITGSYKEL
+684 
-698 TDETEESGE
+698 
-707 AQADTQTAQ
+707 TAQ

>member
-18 KICEMD
+18 KICEID

-42 GIVVDGML
+42 GVVVDGML
-50 QPTQEYADR
+50 QPTQEYADHL
-59 MVNALGTN
+59 VNALGTN

-81 RVASREVQIPNVKAS
+81 RVASREVQIPNVKAN

-103 TNANEYF
+103 TNANDYF

-123 AGGLTENGKLRVM
+123 AGGLTDEGKLRVM

-151 AQMCSWEVECFDY
+151 AQMCGWEVECFDY

-169 YQILRDEKSEKVTMV
+169 YQILRDEKSEKVTMM

-214 AIDTMIASGAYA
+214 AIETMIASGAYA

-242 LNRVLHPG
+242 LNRVLHQG

-258 GRWEDEDAGNVEVTE
+258 GRWEDEDAGNVEVTA

-297 SRNSENPIEKSYVTG
+297 SRNGDTPIERTYVTG

-336 EMDDKIGMSKAIRS
+336 DMDDKIGMSKAIRS

-366 VGLIDKSTQ
+366 VGLIDKSQQ
-375 KSKGLTVVSG
+375 KAKGMTVVSG

-398 GVILSIAMAATSVTR
+398 GVILSIAMAVTSLTR
-413 YLGNVAQNV
+413 YFGTVAENVT
-422 YLQNRVQ
+422 LQARVE

-439 DYLAAEAQYDK
+439 DYLATAAQYDK
-450 YTYLYAYTQTPN
+450 YQYLYEYTENPN

-469 NELEQILPDSFYTN
+469 NELEQILPSSFWTN
-483 SFSSDQTGISMS
+483 SFSSDMEGISMS

-510 IRNMQSIDD
+510 IRNMESIED
-519 VEISN
+519 VQISN
-524 ITDSK
+524 ITDAQNELGESA
-529 DETGTSIVTFSI
+529 VTFSI
-541 TGSYKVL
+541 TGTYADIHADSEEAENT
-548 GVILSIAMAAT
+548 GDAA
-559 SVTRYL
+559 
-565 GNVAQNVYLQNRV
+565 
-578 QELQPAQAVYNDYL
+578 
-592 AAEAQYDKYTYLY
+592 
-605 AYTQTPNENLVE
+605 
-617 FINELEQILPD
+617 
-628 SFYTNS
+628 
-634 FSSDQTGISMSV
+634 
-646 TVEGKAAAART
+646 
-657 ILNIRNMQSIDDV
+657 
-670 EISNITDSK
+670 
-679 DETGT
+679 GT
-684 SIVTFSITGSYKEL
+684 
-698 TDETEESGE
+698 
-707 AQADTQTAQ
+707 TAQ

>member
-1 MAMNNR
+1 MNNR
-7 VLSIEIGNSFT
+7 VLSIEISNSFT
-18 KICEMD
+18 KICEID

-42 GIVVDGML
+42 GVVVDGML
-50 QPTQEYADR
+50 QPTQEYADHL
-59 MVNALGTN
+59 VNALGTN
-67 GIRTKKVI
+67 GIHTKRVI

-81 RVASREVQIPNVKAS
+81 RVASREVQIPNVKAN

-103 TNANEYF
+103 TNANDYF

-123 AGGLTENGKLRVM
+123 AGGLTEEGKLRVM
-136 ALAVPKALLDSYYQL
+136 ALAVPKALLNSYYQL
-151 AQMCSWEVECFDY
+151 AQMCGWEVECFDY

-169 YQILRDEKSEKVTMV
+169 YQILRDEKSETVTMM

-214 AIDTMIASGAYA
+214 AIETMIASGAYA

-250 DKVWEENA
+250 DKLWEENA
-258 GRWEDEDAGNVEVTE
+258 GRWEDEDAGNVEVTA
-273 ARQKITASL
+273 ARQKITSSL

-297 SRNSENPIEKSYVTG
+297 SRNGDTPIERTYVTG

-336 EMDDKIGMSKAIRS
+336 DMEDKIGMSKAIRS

-366 VGLIDKSTQ
+366 VGLIDKSQQ
-375 KSKGLTVVSG
+375 KAKGMTVVSG

-398 GVILSIAMAATSVTR
+398 GVILSIAMAVTSLTR
-413 YLGNVAQNV
+413 YFGTVAENVA
-422 YLQNRVQ
+422 LQARVE

-434 QAVYN
+434 QTVYN
-439 DYLAAEAQYDK
+439 EYLSTAAQYDK
-450 YTYLYAYTQTPN
+450 YKYLYEYTENPN

-469 NELEQILPDSFYTN
+469 NELEQILPSSFWTN

-510 IRNMQSIDD
+510 IRNMESIED
-519 VEISN
+519 VQISN
-524 ITDSK
+524 ITDTQNELGESA
-529 DETGTSIVTFSI
+529 VTFSI
-541 TGSYKVL
+541 TG
-548 GVILSIAMAAT
+548 
-559 SVTRYL
+559 
-565 GNVAQNVYLQNRV
+565 
-578 QELQPAQAVYNDYL
+578 
-592 AAEAQYDKYTYLY
+592 TY
-605 AYTQTPNENLVE
+605 ADIHADTEETE
-617 FINELEQILPD
+617 
-628 SFYTNS
+628 S
-634 FSSDQTGISMSV
+634 TGD
-646 TVEGKAAAART
+646 T
-657 ILNIRNMQSIDDV
+657 
-670 EISNITDSK
+670 
-679 DETGT
+679 TGT
-684 SIVTFSITGSYKEL
+684 
-698 TDETEESGE
+698 
-707 AQADTQTAQ
+707 TAQ

>member
-18 KICEMD
+18 KICEID

-42 GIVVDGML
+42 GVVVDGML
-50 QPTQEYADR
+50 QPTQEYADHL
-59 MVNALGTN
+59 VNALGTN
-67 GIRTKKVI
+67 GIRTKRVI

-81 RVASREVQIPNVKAS
+81 RVASREVQIPNVKAN

-103 TNANEYF
+103 TNANDYF

-123 AGGLTENGKLRVM
+123 AGGLTEEGKLRVM

-151 AQMCSWEVECFDY
+151 AQMCGWEVECFDY

-169 YQILRDEKSEKVTMV
+169 YQILRDEKSEKVTMM

-214 AIDTMIASGAYA
+214 AIETMIASGAYA

-242 LNRVLHPG
+242 LNRVLHQG
-250 DKVWEENA
+250 DKLWEENA
-258 GRWEDEDAGNVEVTE
+258 GRWEDEDAGNVEVTA

-297 SRNSENPIEKSYVTG
+297 SRNSDTPIERTYVTG

-336 EMDDKIGMSKAIRS
+336 DMDDKIGMSKAIRS

-366 VGLIDKSTQ
+366 VGLIDKSQQ
-375 KSKGLTVVSG
+375 KGKGMTVVSG

-398 GVILSIAMAATSVTR
+398 GVILSIAMAVTSLTR
-413 YLGNVAQNV
+413 YFGTVAENVT
-422 YLQNRVQ
+422 LQARVE

-434 QAVYN
+434 QTVYN
-439 DYLAAEAQYDK
+439 EYLSAAAQYDK
-450 YTYLYAYTQTPN
+450 YKYLYEYTENPN

-469 NELEQILPDSFYTN
+469 NELEQILPSSFWTN
-483 SFSSDQTGISMS
+483 SFSSDMEGISMS

-510 IRNMQSIDD
+510 IRNMESIED
-519 VEISN
+519 VQISN
-524 ITDSK
+524 ITDTQNELGESA
-529 DETGTSIVTFSI
+529 VTFSI
-541 TGSYKVL
+541 TG
-548 GVILSIAMAAT
+548 
-559 SVTRYL
+559 
-565 GNVAQNVYLQNRV
+565 
-578 QELQPAQAVYNDYL
+578 
-592 AAEAQYDKYTYLY
+592 TY
-605 AYTQTPNENLVE
+605 ADIHADTEETE
-617 FINELEQILPD
+617 
-628 SFYTNS
+628 S
-634 FSSDQTGISMSV
+634 TGD
-646 TVEGKAAAART
+646 T
-657 ILNIRNMQSIDDV
+657 
-670 EISNITDSK
+670 
-679 DETGT
+679 TGT
-684 SIVTFSITGSYKEL
+684 
-698 TDETEESGE
+698 
-707 AQADTQTAQ
+707 TAQ

>member
-1 MAMNNR
+1 MNNR

-18 KICEMD
+18 KICEID

-42 GIVVDGML
+42 GVVVDGML
-50 QPTQEYADR
+50 QPTQEYADHL
-59 MVNALGTN
+59 VNALGTN

-81 RVASREVQIPNVKAS
+81 RVASREVQIPNVKAN

-103 TNANEYF
+103 TNANDYF

-123 AGGLTENGKLRVM
+123 AGGLTEEGKLRVM

-151 AQMCSWEVECFDY
+151 AQMCGWEVECFDY

-169 YQILRDEKSEKVTMV
+169 YQILRDEKSEKVTMM

-214 AIDTMIASGAYA
+214 AIETMIASGAYA

-242 LNRVLHPG
+242 LNRVLHQG
-250 DKVWEENA
+250 DKLWEENA
-258 GRWEDEDAGNVEVTE
+258 GRWEDEDAGNVEVTA
-273 ARQKITASL
+273 ARQKITSTL

-297 SRNSENPIEKSYVTG
+297 SRNSDTPIERTYVTG

-375 KSKGLTVVSG
+375 KAKGLTVVSG

-398 GVILSIAMAATSVTR
+398 GVILSIAMAVTSLTR
-413 YLGNVAQNV
+413 YFGTVAENVA
-422 YLQNRVQ
+422 LQARVE

-434 QAVYN
+434 QTVYN
-439 DYLAAEAQYDK
+439 EYLSAAAQYDK
-450 YTYLYAYTQTPN
+450 YKYLYEYTENPN

-469 NELEQILPDSFYTN
+469 NELEQILPDSFYTD
-483 SFSSDQTGISMS
+483 SFSSDQTGISMT
-495 VTVEGKA
+495 VNVEGKA

-510 IRNMQSIDD
+510 IRNMESIED
-519 VEISN
+519 VQISN
-524 ITDSK
+524 ITDNQ
-529 DETGTSIVTFSI
+529 DEMGGSWVMFSMTGT
-541 TGSYKVL
+541 YRE
-548 GVILSIAMAAT
+548 LS
-559 SVTRYL
+559 
-565 GNVAQNVYLQNRV
+565 
-578 QELQPAQAVYNDYL
+578 
-592 AAEAQYDKYTYLY
+592 
-605 AYTQTPNENLVE
+605 
-617 FINELEQILPD
+617 
-628 SFYTNS
+628 
-634 FSSDQTGISMSV
+634 
-646 TVEGKAAAART
+646 
-657 ILNIRNMQSIDDV
+657 
-670 EISNITDSK
+670 
-679 DETGT
+679 
-684 SIVTFSITGSYKEL
+684 
-698 TDETEESGE
+698 DETEETGE
-707 AQADTQTAQ
+707 TVESTQSVQ

>member
-18 KICEMD
+18 KICEID

-42 GIVVDGML
+42 GVVVDGML
-50 QPTQEYADR
+50 QPTQEYADHL
-59 MVNALGTN
+59 VNALGTN
-67 GIRTKKVI
+67 GIHTRRVI

-81 RVASREVQIPNVKAS
+81 RVASREVQIPNVKAN

-103 TNANEYF
+103 TNANDYF

-123 AGGLTENGKLRVM
+123 AGGLTEEGKLRVM

-151 AQMCSWEVECFDY
+151 AQMCGWEVECFDY

-169 YQILRDEKSEKVTMV
+169 YQILRDEKSEKVTMM

-214 AIDTMIASGAYA
+214 AIETMIASGAYA

-242 LNRVLHPG
+242 LNRVLHQG
-250 DKVWEENA
+250 DKLWEENA
-258 GRWEDEDAGNVEVTE
+258 GRWEDEDAGNVEVTA
-273 ARQKITASL
+273 ARQKITSTL
-282 EPLIVGVSRVIDFYD
+282 EPLIVGVNRVIDFYD
-297 SRNSENPIEKSYVTG
+297 SRNSNTPIERTYVTG

-336 EMDDKIGMSKAIRS
+336 DMDDKIGMSKAIRS

-366 VGLIDKSTQ
+366 VGLIDKSQQ
-375 KSKGLTVVSG
+375 KAKGMTVVSG

-398 GVILSIAMAATSVTR
+398 GVILSIAMAVTSLTR
-413 YLGNVAQNV
+413 YFGTVAENVT
-422 YLQNRVQ
+422 LQARVE

-434 QAVYN
+434 QTVYN
-439 DYLAAEAQYDK
+439 EYLSTAAQYDK
-450 YTYLYAYTQTPN
+450 YKYLYEYTENPN

-469 NELEQILPDSFYTN
+469 NELEQILPDSFYTD
-483 SFSSDQTGISMS
+483 SFSSDQTGISMT
-495 VTVEGKA
+495 VNVEGKA

-510 IRNMQSIDD
+510 IRNMESIED
-519 VEISN
+519 VQISN
-524 ITDSK
+524 ITDNQ
-529 DETGTSIVTFSI
+529 DEMGGSWVMFSMTGT
-541 TGSYKVL
+541 YRE
-548 GVILSIAMAAT
+548 LS
-559 SVTRYL
+559 
-565 GNVAQNVYLQNRV
+565 
-578 QELQPAQAVYNDYL
+578 
-592 AAEAQYDKYTYLY
+592 
-605 AYTQTPNENLVE
+605 
-617 FINELEQILPD
+617 
-628 SFYTNS
+628 
-634 FSSDQTGISMSV
+634 
-646 TVEGKAAAART
+646 
-657 ILNIRNMQSIDDV
+657 
-670 EISNITDSK
+670 
-679 DETGT
+679 
-684 SIVTFSITGSYKEL
+684 
-698 TDETEESGE
+698 DETEETGE
-707 AQADTQTAQ
+707 TVESTQSVQ

>member
-18 KICEMD
+18 KICEID

-42 GIVVDGML
+42 GVVVDGML
-50 QPTQEYADR
+50 QPTQEYADHL
-59 MVNALGTN
+59 VNALGTN
-67 GIRTKKVI
+67 GIRTRKVI

-103 TNANEYF
+103 TNANDYF

-123 AGGLTENGKLRVM
+123 AGGLTEDGKLRVM
-136 ALAVPKALLDSYYQL
+136 ALAVPKALLNSYYQL
-151 AQMCSWEVECFDY
+151 AQMCGWEVECFDY

-169 YQILRDEKSEKVTMV
+169 YQILRDEKTETVTMM
-184 IKIDENSTI
+184 IKIDENNTI

-214 AIDTMIASGAYA
+214 AIETMITSGVYA

-242 LNRVLHPG
+242 LNRVLHQG
-250 DKVWEENA
+250 DKLWEENA
-258 GRWEDEDAGNVEVTE
+258 GRWEDEDAGNVEVTA
-273 ARQKITASL
+273 ARQKITSSL
-282 EPLIVGVSRVIDFYD
+282 ETLIVGVSRVIDFYD
-297 SRNSENPIEKSYVTG
+297 SRNGDNPIQKTFVTG

-336 EMDDKIGMSKAIRS
+336 DMEDKIGMSKAIRS

-366 VGLIDKSTQ
+366 VGLIDKSQQ
-375 KSKGLTVVSG
+375 KAKGMTVVSG

-398 GVILSIAMAATSVTR
+398 GVILSIAMAVTSLTR
-413 YLGNVAQNV
+413 YFGTVAENVA
-422 YLQNRVQ
+422 LQARVE

-439 DYLAAEAQYDK
+439 DYLATAAQYDK
-450 YTYLYAYTQTPN
+450 YQYLYEYTENPN

-469 NELEQILPDSFYTN
+469 NELEQILPSSFWTN
-483 SFSSDQTGISMS
+483 SFSSDMEGISMS

-510 IRNMQSIDD
+510 IRNMESIED
-519 VEISN
+519 VQISN
-524 ITDSK
+524 ITDAQNELGESA
-529 DETGTSIVTFSI
+529 VTFSI
-541 TGSYKVL
+541 TGTYADIHADSEEAENT
-548 GVILSIAMAAT
+548 GDAA
-559 SVTRYL
+559 
-565 GNVAQNVYLQNRV
+565 
-578 QELQPAQAVYNDYL
+578 
-592 AAEAQYDKYTYLY
+592 
-605 AYTQTPNENLVE
+605 
-617 FINELEQILPD
+617 
-628 SFYTNS
+628 
-634 FSSDQTGISMSV
+634 
-646 TVEGKAAAART
+646 
-657 ILNIRNMQSIDDV
+657 
-670 EISNITDSK
+670 
-679 DETGT
+679 GT
-684 SIVTFSITGSYKEL
+684 
-698 TDETEESGE
+698 
-707 AQADTQTAQ
+707 TAQ

>member
-1 MAMNNR
+1 MNNR

-18 KICEMD
+18 KICEID

-42 GIVVDGML
+42 GVVVDGML
-50 QPTQEYADR
+50 QPTQEYADHL
-59 MVNALGTN
+59 VNALGTN
-67 GIRTKKVI
+67 GIRTKRVI

-103 TNANEYF
+103 TNANDYF

-123 AGGLTENGKLRVM
+123 AGGLTEEGKLRVM

-151 AQMCSWEVECFDY
+151 AQMCGWEVECFDY

-169 YQILRDEKSEKVTMV
+169 YQILRDEKSEKVTMM

-214 AIDTMIASGAYA
+214 AIETMIASGAYA
-226 VNDPMSAVE
+226 VSDPMSAVE

-242 LNRVLHPG
+242 LNRVLHQG
-250 DKVWEENA
+250 DKLWEENA
-258 GRWEDEDAGNVEVTE
+258 GRWEDEDAGNAEVTA
-273 ARQKITASL
+273 ARQKITSSL

-297 SRNSENPIEKSYVTG
+297 SRNSNTPIERTYVTG

-336 EMDDKIGMSKAIRS
+336 DMDDKIGMSKAIRS

-366 VGLIDKSTQ
+366 VGLIDKSQQ
-375 KSKGLTVVSG
+375 KGKGMTVVSG

-398 GVILSIAMAATSVTR
+398 GVILSIAMAVTSLTR
-413 YLGNVAQNV
+413 YFGTVAENVT
-422 YLQNRVQ
+422 LQARVE

-434 QAVYN
+434 QTVYN
-439 DYLAAEAQYDK
+439 EYLSTAAQYDK
-450 YTYLYAYTQTPN
+450 YKYLYEYTENPN

-469 NELEQILPDSFYTN
+469 NELEQILPSSFWTN
-483 SFSSDQTGISMS
+483 SFSSDMEGISMS

-510 IRNMQSIDD
+510 IRNMESIED
-519 VEISN
+519 VQISN
-524 ITDSK
+524 ITDTQNELGESA
-529 DETGTSIVTFSI
+529 VTFSI
-541 TGSYKVL
+541 TG
-548 GVILSIAMAAT
+548 
-559 SVTRYL
+559 
-565 GNVAQNVYLQNRV
+565 
-578 QELQPAQAVYNDYL
+578 
-592 AAEAQYDKYTYLY
+592 TY
-605 AYTQTPNENLVE
+605 ADIHADTEETE
-617 FINELEQILPD
+617 
-628 SFYTNS
+628 S
-634 FSSDQTGISMSV
+634 TGD
-646 TVEGKAAAART
+646 T
-657 ILNIRNMQSIDDV
+657 
-670 EISNITDSK
+670 
-679 DETGT
+679 TGT
-684 SIVTFSITGSYKEL
+684 
-698 TDETEESGE
+698 
-707 AQADTQTAQ
+707 TAQ

>member
-1 MAMNNR
+1 MNNR

-18 KICEMD
+18 KICEID

-42 GIVVDGML
+42 GVVVDGML
-50 QPTQEYADR
+50 QPTQEYADHL
-59 MVNALGTN
+59 VNALGTN

-81 RVASREVQIPNVKAS
+81 RVASREVQIPNVKAN

-103 TNANEYF
+103 TNANDYF

-123 AGGLTENGKLRVM
+123 AGGLTEEGKLRVM

-151 AQMCSWEVECFDY
+151 AQMCGWEVECFDY

-169 YQILRDEKSEKVTMV
+169 YQILRDEKSEKVTMM

-214 AIDTMIASGAYA
+214 AIETMIASGAYA

-242 LNRVLHPG
+242 LNRVLHQG
-250 DKVWEENA
+250 DKLWEENA
-258 GRWEDEDAGNVEVTE
+258 GRWEDEDAGNVEVTA

-297 SRNSENPIEKSYVTG
+297 SRNSNTPIERTYVTG

-336 EMDDKIGMSKAIRS
+336 DMDDKIGMSKAIRS

-366 VGLIDKSTQ
+366 VGLIDKSQQ
-375 KSKGLTVVSG
+375 KGKGMTVVSG

-398 GVILSIAMAATSVTR
+398 GVILSIAMAVTSLTR
-413 YLGNVAQNV
+413 YFGTVAENVA
-422 YLQNRVQ
+422 LQARVE

-434 QAVYN
+434 QTVYN
-439 DYLAAEAQYDK
+439 EYLSTAAQYDK
-450 YTYLYAYTQTPN
+450 YKYLYEYTENPN

-469 NELEQILPDSFYTN
+469 NELEQILPSSFWTN
-483 SFSSDQTGISMS
+483 SFSSDMEGISMS

-510 IRNMQSIDD
+510 IRNMESIED
-519 VEISN
+519 VQISN
-524 ITDSK
+524 ITDTQNELGESA
-529 DETGTSIVTFSI
+529 VTFSI
-541 TGSYKVL
+541 TG
-548 GVILSIAMAAT
+548 
-559 SVTRYL
+559 
-565 GNVAQNVYLQNRV
+565 
-578 QELQPAQAVYNDYL
+578 
-592 AAEAQYDKYTYLY
+592 TY
-605 AYTQTPNENLVE
+605 ADIHADTEETE
-617 FINELEQILPD
+617 
-628 SFYTNS
+628 S
-634 FSSDQTGISMSV
+634 TGD
-646 TVEGKAAAART
+646 T
-657 ILNIRNMQSIDDV
+657 
-670 EISNITDSK
+670 
-679 DETGT
+679 TGT
-684 SIVTFSITGSYKEL
+684 
-698 TDETEESGE
+698 
-707 AQADTQTAQ
+707 TAQ

>member
-18 KICEMD
+18 KICEID

-42 GIVVDGML
+42 GVVVDGML
-50 QPTQEYADR
+50 QPTQEYADHL
-59 MVNALGTN
+59 VNALGTN
-67 GIRTKKVI
+67 GIRTRKVI

-81 RVASREVQIPNVKAS
+81 RVASREVQIPNVKAN

-103 TNANEYF
+103 TNANDYF

-123 AGGLTENGKLRVM
+123 AGGLTEDGKLRVM
-136 ALAVPKALLDSYYQL
+136 ALAVPKALLNSYYQL
-151 AQMCSWEVECFDY
+151 AQMCGWEVECFDY

-169 YQILRDEKSEKVTMV
+169 YQILRDEKTETVTMM
-184 IKIDENSTI
+184 IKIDENNTI

-214 AIDTMIASGAYA
+214 AIETMITSGVYA

-242 LNRVLHPG
+242 LNRVLHQG
-250 DKVWEENA
+250 DKLWEENA
-258 GRWEDEDAGNVEVTE
+258 GRWEDEDAGNVEVTA
-273 ARQKITASL
+273 ARQKITSSL
-282 EPLIVGVSRVIDFYD
+282 ETLIVGVSRVIDFYD
-297 SRNSENPIEKSYVTG
+297 SRNGDNPIQKTFVTG

-336 EMDDKIGMSKAIRS
+336 DMEDKIGMSKAIRS

-366 VGLIDKSTQ
+366 VGLIDKSQQ
-375 KSKGLTVVSG
+375 KAKGMTVVSG

-398 GVILSIAMAATSVTR
+398 GVILSIAMAVTSLTR
-413 YLGNVAQNV
+413 YFGTVA
-422 YLQNRVQ
+422 

-439 DYLAAEAQYDK
+439 DYLATAAQYDK
-450 YTYLYAYTQTPN
+450 YQYLYEYTENPN

-469 NELEQILPDSFYTN
+469 NELEQILPSSFWTN
-483 SFSSDQTGISMS
+483 SFSSDMEGISMS

-510 IRNMQSIDD
+510 IRNMESIED
-519 VEISN
+519 VQISN
-524 ITDSK
+524 ITDAQNELGESA
-529 DETGTSIVTFSI
+529 VTFSI
-541 TGSYKVL
+541 TGTYADIHADSEEAENT
-548 GVILSIAMAAT
+548 GDAA
-559 SVTRYL
+559 
-565 GNVAQNVYLQNRV
+565 
-578 QELQPAQAVYNDYL
+578 
-592 AAEAQYDKYTYLY
+592 
-605 AYTQTPNENLVE
+605 
-617 FINELEQILPD
+617 
-628 SFYTNS
+628 
-634 FSSDQTGISMSV
+634 
-646 TVEGKAAAART
+646 
-657 ILNIRNMQSIDDV
+657 
-670 EISNITDSK
+670 
-679 DETGT
+679 GT
-684 SIVTFSITGSYKEL
+684 
-698 TDETEESGE
+698 
-707 AQADTQTAQ
+707 TAQ

>member
-1 MAMNNR
+1 MNNR
-7 VLSIEIGNSFT
+7 VLSIEISNSFT
-18 KICEMD
+18 KICEID

-42 GIVVDGML
+42 GVVVDGML

-59 MVNALGTN
+59 MVSALGTN
-67 GIRTKKVI
+67 GIRTKRVI

-103 TNANEYF
+103 TNANDYF

-123 AGGLTENGKLRVM
+123 AGGLTEDGKLRVM
-136 ALAVPKALLDSYYQL
+136 ALAVPKALLNSYYQL
-151 AQMCSWEVECFDY
+151 AQMCGWEVECFDY

-169 YQILRDEKSEKVTMV
+169 YQILRDEKSEKVTMM
-184 IKIDENSTI
+184 IKIDENNTI

-214 AIDTMIASGAYA
+214 AIETMIASGAYA

-242 LNRVLHPG
+242 LNRVLHQG
-250 DKVWEENA
+250 DKLWEENA
-258 GRWEDEDAGNVEVTE
+258 GRWEDEDAGNVEVTA

-297 SRNSENPIEKSYVTG
+297 SRNGDTPIERTYVTG

-336 EMDDKIGMSKAIRS
+336 DMDDKIGMSKAIRS

-366 VGLIDKSTQ
+366 VGLIDKSQQ
-375 KSKGLTVVSG
+375 KTKGMTVVSG

-398 GVILSIAMAATSVTR
+398 GVILSIAMAVTSLTR
-413 YLGNVAQNV
+413 YFGTVAENVA
-422 YLQNRVQ
+422 LQARVE

-439 DYLAAEAQYDK
+439 EYLSAAAQYDK
-450 YTYLYAYTQTPN
+450 YKYLYEYTENPN

-469 NELEQILPDSFYTN
+469 NELEQILPDSFYTD
-483 SFSSDQTGISMS
+483 SFSSDQTGISMT
-495 VTVEGKA
+495 VNVEGKA

-510 IRNMQSIDD
+510 IRNMESIED
-519 VEISN
+519 VQISN
-524 ITDSK
+524 ITDNQ
-529 DETGTSIVTFSI
+529 DEMGGSWVMFSMTGT
-541 TGSYKVL
+541 YRE
-548 GVILSIAMAAT
+548 LS
-559 SVTRYL
+559 
-565 GNVAQNVYLQNRV
+565 
-578 QELQPAQAVYNDYL
+578 
-592 AAEAQYDKYTYLY
+592 
-605 AYTQTPNENLVE
+605 
-617 FINELEQILPD
+617 
-628 SFYTNS
+628 
-634 FSSDQTGISMSV
+634 
-646 TVEGKAAAART
+646 
-657 ILNIRNMQSIDDV
+657 
-670 EISNITDSK
+670 
-679 DETGT
+679 
-684 SIVTFSITGSYKEL
+684 
-698 TDETEESGE
+698 DETEETGE
-707 AQADTQTAQ
+707 TVESTQSVQ